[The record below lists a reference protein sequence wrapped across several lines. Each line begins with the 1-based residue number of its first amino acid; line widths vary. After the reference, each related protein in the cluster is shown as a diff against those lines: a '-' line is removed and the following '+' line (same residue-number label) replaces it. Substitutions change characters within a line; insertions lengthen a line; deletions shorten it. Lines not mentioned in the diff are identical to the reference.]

1 MKVESSIID
10 IYELSPM
17 QAGMLFHTL
26 YAPNS
31 GVYFE
36 QRSCLIRGDLNL
48 AAFRQAWQGVVK
60 RHSVLRTAFHYSE
73 LEKPLQVVYD
83 SVDLPWQKLDW
94 CGLKVTEKEAK
105 LTEFLESDCNCGF
118 DLQQPPLMRCAVIRL
133 EANKY
138 QFIWSH
144 HHLLMDGWC
153 NGILLTE
160 VFTLYKAFCQEQDLI
175 LPPPTPYSNYILWL
189 QQQNPEQA
197 ENYWRKH
204 LQDFT
209 APTVLGN
216 RENNQSSILSQKL
229 KVNSQQTETLQNF
242 VRQHRLTLN
251 TLVQGAWALLLSRYS
266 DENDVIFGTTVSGR
280 PPELPQVAK
289 IVGLFINTLPVRVDV
304 DGERQIIPWLQQLQ
318 GEQVE
323 REQYSYSSL
332 VDIQGWSSVPRGTPL
347 FESLLVFENYPV
359 SIESIIKTFDQTLQ
373 IEDTQGFE
381 KTNYPLTLTVIP
393 GQELLFKV
401 SYDVSCFD
409 AAMISRLLGHLEI
422 LLMSMVN
429 DPEQRVAQISIL
441 TTQERQLILKKWNQT
456 TQAYPNQC
464 IHQLF
469 EAQVERTP
477 DEIAL
482 VFGEEC
488 WTYRELNHKANQ
500 LAHYLQQLGVKP
512 ETIVGICLE
521 RSPEMIISL
530 LGVLKAG
537 GVYLPL
543 DPTYPDERLRW
554 ILADAQVEVM
564 LTQRRKDA
572 KEEGRVVCWDADGE
586 AIALQSIEN
595 PISDVTAASL
605 AYVIYTSGSTGK
617 PKGVMIEQRSLT
629 NTITALQQQLGISCT
644 DHWLAITTIAF
655 DIAAL
660 ELFLPLIVGARVIL
674 TPQTAL
680 VDPLQIAAII
690 EQQQITVMQATPAT
704 WRLLIAHG
712 WTGKA
717 DLKILCGGETLDQ
730 SLAQQLLLSG
740 QEVWNLYGP
749 TETTIWSAAQKL
761 THNQPVTIGH
771 PIANTQ
777 FYILDQHLQPVPI
790 GVPGELYIAGAGVAR
805 GYLNRP
811 ELTTEKFLL
820 KTPLC
825 ASAPLRENTL
835 YKTGDRTRYLPDG
848 TIEYLGRIDNQ
859 VKIRGFRIELGEIES
874 LLSQHPEVQTSV
886 VVVTEDTSEDKRLV
900 AYIVSENP
908 EITDLRQYLAKHLPD
923 YMIPSQFITLDAL
936 PLTPNGKVD
945 RRTLPK
951 PQFKTSSE
959 TIAPRTPTEELLLSI
974 WQSILNLTSVGIT
987 DNFFTLGGHSLLVIR
1002 LVSQIQQVFGVDIS
1016 LRQIFENPTIVELAT
1031 LINSSRFVEFNYP
1044 TLTLPLERGGNMIS
1058 SLPLERGGNM
1068 ISSLPPL
1075 QGGTKGGKSL
1085 LSFAQQRLWMLAQI
1099 EPENP
1104 SYNVATALRLTGDVN
1119 VDVLTESF
1127 KEIIQRHEVLRTNFL
1142 NVDGQGVAV
1151 IKPEIDINIPIV
1163 DLSFLPLSQQQKLAK
1178 EESQQTFNLA
1188 ESLLLR
1194 AKLLYLNNHEYIL
1207 LLTMHHIITDGWS
1220 INVFAQEMATIYQAF
1235 SQGKLSPLQPLKI
1248 QYADFAAWQRSQ
1260 NDKFNYQLEYWRQ
1273 QLESAPEL
1281 LELLTDY
1288 PRPAIQTFRGQR
1300 HSFII
1305 SGELTEKIKQLG
1317 QETHTTLFMV
1327 MFSALSILLHRY
1339 SQQEKIVI
1347 GSPVANR
1354 HYPGTDELIGFFVNT
1369 FALLIS
1375 LEDNPT
1381 VAELLPRVREM
1392 VLSAYSHQD
1401 VPFEQVVEGLNVAR
1415 SLSHSP
1421 LFQVMLVVE
1430 NAPTQSI
1437 EIPGLCWSPLEI
1449 DGGTAKFDL
1458 TLMIAETDAGL
1469 QGKWEY
1475 NCDLF
1480 TETTIH
1486 RFTEHFQNI
1495 LLGMTSQP
1503 SPKISDLS
1511 LMSAGEL
1518 QQIISFGTSPINLI
1532 TDCIQE
1538 LFEQQ
1543 VAKFGDE
1550 IAVICNHQKI
1560 TYSELNA
1567 KANQLAYHLK
1577 YLGVQPEI
1585 AVGICVY
1592 RSLYFII
1599 AILAILK
1606 AGGFYVPLDPT
1617 YPQERLEFLIE
1628 DAQIQVLLTQQQ
1640 HIPQLPDL
1648 SIFCFDTDTA
1658 NLGHYPT
1665 TNPVNQ
1671 STPENLAYVMYT
1683 SGSTGVPKGVCIPH
1697 RGVVRLV
1704 KDCNYIDLSADESL
1718 LQAAPIAFDAST
1730 FEIWGALLNGSRL
1743 VILSSQ
1749 QPTLAEIAQA
1759 ITDYQITTLWLTAGL
1774 FHLMV
1779 DEHIES
1785 LKSVKQLIA
1794 GGDVL
1799 SAVHI
1804 NKLLQTHPECRVI
1817 NGYGPTENTTFTCCH
1832 SVTDICQGNTVPI
1845 GRPINNTQVYILD
1858 KHLNPLPVGVP
1869 GELYIAGDGLARGY
1883 LNQPDLTA
1891 EKFIQHPFPTPHSP
1905 LPTPLYKTGDRTRYL
1920 PHGTIEYLGR
1930 LDNQVKIRGFRIEL
1944 GEIEAVLNQHPA
1956 VKECVVI
1963 TREKQL
1969 IAYFIPLDST
1979 PDNLRDF
1986 LQERLPDY
1994 LIPHFFVSLE
2004 SLPLTTNG
2012 KVDRQKL
2019 PAIEITIF
2027 PDGSIART
2035 DIEAKLAE
2043 VLSSV
2048 LNLSQVGIYDNFFAL
2063 GGDSIVVIQ
2072 LISRANQ
2079 VGLKL
2084 SHKQI
2089 FQHQTIAELAA
2100 VVISNESILPPQ
2112 GMITGAVLMTPIQ
2125 YWFFEQE
2132 LVNQHHFNQAVFLE
2146 CSEKLQQQVLVD
2158 TIKYLLLHHDM
2169 LRCQFVSG
2177 DLFTQRRRGAERD
2190 IGGEIVEL
2198 EDFPLV
2204 FCDLSGF
2211 NESEQNRVIQDVAG
2225 EIQASL
2231 NIGDAPLLRVVHF
2244 DLGEVS
2250 KLLIVAHHLVVDG
2263 VSWRILL
2270 ADFQTVYQ
2278 QVLVGKR
2285 IVLPAKTI
2293 SFLSWSEKLHDYAQ
2307 TEYLKEELTYWLSR
2321 NYTEVKLLP
2330 IDYSDGSNQVAD
2342 VETVTIKLSV
2352 EDTQGLLTEVPPV
2365 YNTQVND
2372 VLLTAVTS
2380 TISNWINN
2388 PLVLVDLEGYGR
2400 NFPGEDI
2407 DISRT
2412 VGWFT
2417 AIYPCLLQKSSDDWG
2432 EMLKGIKEQLRTV
2445 PNQGFNYGILRYL
2458 HNGEISE
2465 KLQNLPQAEISF
2477 NYLGQLDL
2485 GLDNGKFQWLPL
2497 PEITTQDKQ
2506 QTRRYAI
2513 EIIGFIRE
2521 GKLQFDWVYSRQQYQ
2536 QKTIAQLANNFQQ
2549 GLKEIINHCRLPNI
2563 GGYTPSDFELGNL
2576 NQDTLDLVMG
2586 MISFEA
2592 EGVE

>member
-1 MKVESSIID
+1 
-10 IYELSPM
+10 M

-36 QRSCLIRGDLNL
+36 QRSCLIRGNLNL
-48 AAFRQAWQGVVK
+48 AAFRQAWQRVVE

-83 SVDLPWQKLDW
+83 YVDLPWQELDW
-94 CGLKVTEKEAK
+94 CDFEATEQEAK
-105 LTEFLESDCNCGF
+105 LTEFLERDCNCGF
-118 DLQQPPLMRCAVIRL
+118 DVQQPPLMRCAVIRL

-160 VFTLYKAFCQEQDLI
+160 VFTLYKALCQGQYLI
-175 LPPPTPYSNYILWL
+175 LPPPTPYGSYILWL

-197 ENYWRKH
+197 ESYWHKH

-209 APTVLGN
+209 APTVLGIGDWGLGTGDWEEVEE
-216 RENNQSSILSQKL
+216 RKSLLTTSHSALL
-229 KVNSQQTETLQNF
+229 SQQTETLQNF

-266 DENDVIFGTTVSGR
+266 GENDVVFGTTVSGR
-280 PPELPQVAK
+280 PPELPQVES

-304 DGERQIIPWLQQLQ
+304 DGQAELIPWLQQLQ

-359 SIESIIKTFDQTLQ
+359 SIESVIKSFDQTLQ

-381 KTNYPLTLTVIP
+381 KTNYPLALTVIP
-393 GQELLFKV
+393 GEQLLFKV
-401 SYDVSCFD
+401 SYDICYFD
-409 AAMISRLLGHLEI
+409 AETISRLLGNLET
-422 LLMSMVN
+422 LLISMVKN
-429 DPEQRVAQISIL
+429 PEQRLAQISIL
-441 TTQERQLILKKWNQT
+441 TDQERKLILEEWNQT
-456 TQAYPNQC
+456 TQIYPNLC

-488 WTYRELNHKANQ
+488 LSYRELNNKANQ

-512 ETIVGICLE
+512 ETTVGICLE
-521 RSPEMIISL
+521 RSPEMLISM

-543 DPTYPDERLRW
+543 DPAYPDERVRW
-554 ILADAQVEVM
+554 ILDDAKVGVM
-564 LTQRRKDA
+564 LTQRRRGA
-572 KEEGRVVCWDADGE
+572 EEEGRVVCLQGDRE
-586 AIALQSIEN
+586 AIAIQSIEN
-595 PISDVTAASL
+595 PISDVTAESL

-617 PKGVMIEQRSLT
+617 PKGVMVEQRSLT
-629 NTITALQQQLGISCT
+629 NLITALQQQLGVSST
-644 DHWLAITTIAF
+644 DLWLAITTIAF

-680 VDPLQIAAII
+680 VDPSQIAAII

-704 WRLLIAHG
+704 WRLLIANG

-717 DLKILCGGETLDQ
+717 DLKILCGGEALDQ
-730 SLAQQLLLSG
+730 SLAQQLLSSG

-761 THNQPVTIGH
+761 SHDQPVTIGH

-777 FYILDQHLQPVPI
+777 FYILDQHLQPVPM
-790 GVPGELYIAGAGVAR
+790 GLPGELYIGGAGVAR

-811 ELTTEKFLL
+811 ELTAERFINWGLGITSL
-820 KTPLC
+820 
-825 ASAPLRENTL
+825 NTL
-835 YKTGDRTRYLPDG
+835 YKTGDRARYLPDG
-848 TIEYLGRIDNQ
+848 TIEYLGRLDFQ

-874 LLSQHPEVQTSV
+874 VLSRHSEVQAAI
-886 VVVTEDTSEDKRLV
+886 VVVTEDTTGDKRLV
-900 AYIVSENP
+900 AYIISENP
-908 EITDLRQYLAKHLPD
+908 EITDLRQFLAKHLPD

-945 RRTLPK
+945 RRALPK
-951 PQFKTSSE
+951 PQFQTSLE
-959 TIAPRTPTEELLLSI
+959 VIAPRTPTEELLLNI
-974 WQSILNLTSVGIT
+974 WQNILNLTLVGIT
-987 DNFFTLGGHSLLVIR
+987 DNFFNLGGHSLLVIR

-1016 LRQIFENPTIVELAT
+1016 LRQIFENPTIAELAT
-1031 LINSSRFVEFNYP
+1031 LIDSSRLNTSPSYSITVRES
-1044 TLTLPLERGGNMIS
+1044 TDKI
-1058 SLPLERGGNM
+1058 
-1068 ISSLPPL
+1068 
-1075 QGGTKGGKSL
+1075 L

-1104 SYNVATALRLTGDVN
+1104 SYNVAAALRLSGDVN
-1119 VDVLTESF
+1119 VDVLTQSLQ
-1127 KEIIQRHEVLRTNFL
+1127 EIIQRHEVLRTSFI
-1142 NVDGQGVAV
+1142 NVDGQGIAV
-1151 IKPEIDINIPIV
+1151 IATEINIDIPVI
-1163 DLSFLPLSQQQKLAK
+1163 DLSFLPPSQQQQLVQQMAR
-1178 EESQQTFNLA
+1178 EESQQPFNL
-1188 ESLLLR
+1188 EISPLLR
-1194 AKLLYLNNHEYIL
+1194 AKLLYLNPHEYIL

-1220 INVFAQEMATIYQAF
+1220 INIFAQEMASIYQAF
-1235 SQGKLSPLQPLKI
+1235 SQEKSSPLQPLKI

-1273 QLESAPEL
+1273 QLELAPEL
-1281 LELLTDY
+1281 LELPTDY

-1300 HSFII
+1300 HSFIL
-1305 SGELTEKIKQLG
+1305 SSELTEKIKQLS

-1354 HYPGTDELIGFFVNT
+1354 HYPGTEELIGFFVNT

-1401 VPFEQVVEGLNVAR
+1401 VPFEQVVEELKLVR

-1430 NAPTQSI
+1430 NAPTQPI
-1437 EIPGLCWSPLEI
+1437 EFLGLSWSPLEI
-1449 DGGTAKFDL
+1449 DSGTAKFDL

-1495 LLGMTSQP
+1495 LLGMSSELSQ
-1503 SPKISDLS
+1503 KISDLP
-1511 LMSAGEL
+1511 LMSGGEL
-1518 QQIISFGTSPINLI
+1518 QQIINFGTSPTNPI
-1532 TDCIQE
+1532 THCIQE

-1550 IAVICNHQKI
+1550 IAVICQHQKL
-1560 TYSELNA
+1560 TYSELNT
-1567 KANQLAYHLK
+1567 KANQLSYHLK
-1577 YLGVQPEI
+1577 SLGIKPEI
-1585 AVGICVY
+1585 AVGICVH
-1592 RSLYFII
+1592 RSLDFII
-1599 AILAILK
+1599 GVLAILK
-1606 AGGFYVPLDPT
+1606 AGGFYVPLDPA

-1640 HIPQLPDL
+1640 HIPQLPNL
-1648 SIFCFDTDTA
+1648 SIFCFDTDTVEQ
-1658 NLGHYPT
+1658 YPT
-1665 TNPVNQ
+1665 TNPVNHT
-1671 STPENLAYVMYT
+1671 TPENLAYVMYT

-1704 KDCNYIDLSADESL
+1704 KDCNYINLSADETL

-1749 QPTLAEIAQA
+1749 QPTLAEIGQA
-1759 ITDYQITTLWLTAGL
+1759 IIQHQITTLWLTAGL

-1779 DEHIES
+1779 DEHLES
-1785 LKSVKQLIA
+1785 LKSVQQLIA

-1799 SAVHI
+1799 SAIHI
-1804 NKLLQTHPECRVI
+1804 NKFLQTHPECRVI
-1817 NGYGPTENTTFTCCH
+1817 NGYGPTENTTFTCCY
-1832 SVTDICQGNTVPI
+1832 SVTDICEGNTVPI

-1858 KHLNPLPVGVP
+1858 KHLNSLPVGVP

-1883 LNQPDLTA
+1883 LNQADLTN
-1891 EKFIQHPFPTPHSP
+1891 ERFISQQSTVS
-1905 LPTPLYKTGDRTRYL
+1905 TLYKTGDRARYR
-1920 PHGTIEYLGR
+1920 PDGNIEYLGR

-1956 VKECVVI
+1956 VRECVVI
-1963 TREKQL
+1963 AREKQL
-1969 IAYFIPLDST
+1969 IAYFIPLDNT
-1979 PDNLRDF
+1979 PDNLREF
-1986 LQERLPDY
+1986 LQQRLPDY
-1994 LIPHFFVSLE
+1994 LIPHFFVALE
-2004 SLPLTTNG
+2004 SLPLTANG
-2012 KVDRQKL
+2012 KVDRQNL
-2019 PAIEITIF
+2019 PAPEITSF
-2027 PDGSIART
+2027 PDGTVPRT
-2035 DIEAKLAE
+2035 DIEAKLVE
-2043 VLSSV
+2043 VWLSV

-2063 GGDSIVVIQ
+2063 GGDSILAIQ
-2072 LISRANQ
+2072 LISKANQ
-2079 VGLKL
+2079 VGLQL
-2084 SHKQI
+2084 TPKQL
-2089 FQHQTIAELAA
+2089 FQYQTIAELAA
-2100 VVISNESILPPQ
+2100 VVSVNKSSLPPQ
-2112 GMITGAVLMTPIQ
+2112 GVVTGALRLTPIQ

-2132 LVNQHHFNQAVFLE
+2132 LVNQDHFNQAVFLE
-2146 CSEKLQQQVLVD
+2146 SAEKLESEILAEVVRS
-2158 TIKYLLLHHDM
+2158 LLLHHDM
-2169 LRCQFVSG
+2169 LRCQFGFKSF
-2177 DLFTQRRRGAERD
+2177 LTQRRKDAKEE
-2190 IGGEIVEL
+2190 IGGEVVEVG
-2198 EDFPLV
+2198 DVPLV

-2211 NESEQNRVIQDVAG
+2211 SGSEQDRVIQEFAG
-2225 EIQASL
+2225 ELQAAL
-2231 NIGDAPLLRVVHF
+2231 NIGHAPLLRVVHF
-2244 DLGEVS
+2244 DLGKVS
-2250 KLLIVAHHLVVDG
+2250 RLLIVIHHLVVDG

-2270 ADFQTVYQ
+2270 ADFQAAYQ
-2278 QVLVGKR
+2278 QALAKQT
-2285 IVLPAKTI
+2285 IILPAKTT
-2293 SFLSWSEKLHDYAQ
+2293 SFLTWAEKLYDYAGS
-2307 TEYLKEELTYWLSR
+2307 ESLKQELTYWLSSK
-2321 NYTEVKLLP
+2321 YAEVKRLP
-2330 IDYSDGSNQVAD
+2330 IDYPDGDNQVLD
-2342 VETVTIKLSV
+2342 VETVTIKLSA
-2352 EDTQGLLTEVPPV
+2352 EDTQALLTEVPAV
-2365 YNTQVND
+2365 YNTQIND
-2372 VLLTAVTS
+2372 VLLTALTA
-2380 TISNWINN
+2380 TISKWINN
-2388 PLVLVDLEGYGR
+2388 DLVFVDLEGYGR

-2417 AIYPCLLQKSSDDWG
+2417 AIYPCLLSKESDDWG
-2432 EMLKGIKEQLRTV
+2432 EMLKGIKEQLRAV
-2445 PNQGFNYGILRYL
+2445 PNQGFGYGILRYL
-2458 HNGEISE
+2458 DDSE
-2465 KLQNLPQAEISF
+2465 TRQKLQNLPQAEISF

-2485 GLDNGKFQWLPL
+2485 GLEHGKLKWLPL
-2497 PEITTQDKQ
+2497 PGITTQDKQ

-2521 GKLQFDWVYSRQQYQ
+2521 GKLQFDWIYSQQQYQ
-2536 QKTIAQLANNFQQ
+2536 QKTISQLANNFQQ
-2549 GLKEIINHCRLPNI
+2549 GLQAIINHCRLPNV
-2563 GGYTPSDFELGNL
+2563 GGYTPSDFELASL
-2576 NQDTLDLVMG
+2576 NQETLDLVMG
-2586 MISFEA
+2586 MISFA
-2592 EGVE
+2592 PEGLQ

>member
-1 MKVESSIID
+1 
-10 IYELSPM
+10 M

-36 QRSCLIRGDLNL
+36 QRSCVIRGNLNK
-48 AAFRQAWQGVVK
+48 AAFRQAWQRVVE

-83 SVDLPWQKLDW
+83 NVELPWQELDW
-94 CGLKVTEKEAK
+94 CGLEAAKQKAK
-105 LTEFLESDCNCGF
+105 LTEFLECDCNSGF
-118 DLQQPPLMRCAVIRL
+118 DIQQPPLMRCAVIRL

-153 NGILLTE
+153 NGILLIE
-160 VFTLYKAFCQEQDLI
+160 VFTLYKAFCQSEDVT
-175 LPPPTPYSNYILWL
+175 LPSPIPYGNYILWL

-197 ENYWRKH
+197 ESYWRKQ
-204 LQDFT
+204 LQDFST
-209 APTVLGN
+209 PTVLGN
-216 RENNQSSILSQKL
+216 RINNQSSIFSQQS

-242 VRQHRLTLN
+242 VRQHHLTLN

-266 DENDVIFGTTVSGR
+266 GENDVVFGTTVSGR
-280 PPELPQVAK
+280 PPQLPQVEK

-304 DGERQIIPWLQQLQ
+304 DGEMQIIPWLQQLQ
-318 GEQVE
+318 AQQVE

-332 VDIQGWSSVPRGTPL
+332 VDIQGWSSVPRGISL

-359 SIESIIKTFDQTLQ
+359 SIESVIKNFDQTLQ

-381 KTNYPLTLTVIP
+381 KTNYPLILTVIP
-393 GQELLFKV
+393 GQKLLFKV

-409 AAMISRLLGHLEI
+409 AATISRLLGHLET
-422 LLMSMVN
+422 LLMSMVHE
-429 DPEQRVAQISIL
+429 PEQRLSQLSML
-441 TTQERQLILKKWNQT
+441 TPQERQLILKDWNQT

-477 DEIAL
+477 DAVAL

-488 WTYRELNHKANQ
+488 LTYRELNNKANQ

-512 ETIVGICLE
+512 ETTVGICLE
-521 RSPEMIISL
+521 RSPEMLIGI

-543 DPTYPDERLRW
+543 DPTYPDERVKW
-554 ILADAQVEVM
+554 ILGDAQVGVLLVHAE
-564 LTQRRKDA
+564 TQRRR
-572 KEEGRVVCWDADGE
+572 EEFGRVVCWEGDRQ

-595 PISDVTAASL
+595 PISDVTAENL

-629 NTITALQQQLGISCT
+629 NLITALQQQLKICST
-644 DHWLAITTIAF
+644 DRWLAITTIAF

-660 ELFLPLIVGARVIL
+660 EFFLPLIVGARVIL

-680 VDPLQIAAII
+680 VDPSQIADII

-712 WTGKA
+712 WEGKA
-717 DLKILCGGETLDQ
+717 DLKILCGGEALDK
-730 SLAQQLLLSG
+730 SLAQQLLSSG

-761 THNQPVTIGH
+761 IPDEPVTIGH

-790 GVPGELYIAGAGVAR
+790 GVPGELYIGGAGVAR

-811 ELTTEKFLL
+811 ELTAEKFLL

-825 ASAPLRENTL
+825 AFAPLREKTL
-835 YKTGDRTRYLPDG
+835 YKTGDRARYLPDG
-848 TIEYLGRIDNQ
+848 TIEYLGRLDNQ
-859 VKIRGFRIELGEIES
+859 VKIRGFRIELGEIEAV
-874 LLSQHPEVQTSV
+874 LSRHSEVQAAI
-886 VVVTEDTSEDKRLV
+886 VVVTEDTINDKRLV

-908 EITDLRQYLAKHLPD
+908 EITDLRQFLAKHLPD

-945 RRTLPK
+945 RQALPK
-951 PQFKTSSE
+951 PQFKTSSQ
-959 TIAPRTPTEELLLSI
+959 TIAPRTPTEELLLNI
-974 WQSILNLTSVGIT
+974 WQNILNLNSVGIT
-987 DNFFTLGGHSLLVIR
+987 DNFFALGGHSLLVIR

-1016 LRQIFENPTIVELAT
+1016 LRQIFENPTIAELAT
-1031 LINSSRFVEFNYP
+1031 LIDSSRLN
-1044 TLTLPLERGGNMIS
+1044 
-1058 SLPLERGGNM
+1058 
-1068 ISSLPPL
+1068 
-1075 QGGTKGGKSL
+1075 KSPSYSIPVRESTDKIL

-1104 SYNVATALRLTGDVN
+1104 SYNIAAALRLTGDVN
-1119 VDVLTESF
+1119 VDVLTQSLQ
-1127 KEIIQRHEVLRTNFL
+1127 EIIHRHEILRTSFV
-1142 NVDGQGVAV
+1142 NVDGQGIA
-1151 IKPEIDINIPIV
+1151 IIATEINFHIPVV
-1163 DLSFLPLSQQQKLAK
+1163 DLSFLPPSPQQKLIQELAQ
-1178 EESQQTFNLA
+1178 EESQQPFNL
-1188 ESLLLR
+1188 EISPLLR
-1194 AKLLYLNNHEYIL
+1194 AKLLYLNTQEYIL

-1220 INVFAQEMATIYQAF
+1220 INVFAQEMASIYQAF
-1235 SQGKLSPLQPLKI
+1235 SQGQPSPLQPLKI
-1248 QYADFAAWQRSQ
+1248 QYADFAVWQRSQ
-1260 NDKFNYQLEYWRQ
+1260 NDKFNYQLEYWKQ

-1281 LELLTDY
+1281 LELPTDY

-1300 HSFII
+1300 HSFTI
-1305 SGELTEKIKQLG
+1305 SEELTEKIKQLG

-1354 HYPGTDELIGFFVNT
+1354 HYSGTEGLIGFFVNT

-1401 VPFEQVVEGLNVAR
+1401 IPFEQVVEELKLVR

-1421 LFQVMLVVE
+1421 LFQVILAVE

-1437 EIPGLCWSPLEI
+1437 EIPGLRWSTLEI

-1495 LLGMTSQP
+1495 LLGMTSEP
-1503 SPKISDLS
+1503 SQKISDLP
-1511 LMSAGEL
+1511 LMSGGEL
-1518 QQIISFGTSPINLI
+1518 QQIINFGTSPTNPI
-1532 TDCIQE
+1532 THCIQE

-1550 IAVICNHQKI
+1550 IAVICHHQKI
-1560 TYSELNA
+1560 TYSELNT

-1577 YLGVQPEI
+1577 SLGVQPEI
-1585 AVGICVY
+1585 AVGICSH
-1592 RSLYFII
+1592 RSLDFII
-1599 AILAILK
+1599 GILAILK

-1617 YPQERLEFLIE
+1617 YPQERLAFLIE
-1628 DAQIQVLLTQQQ
+1628 DAQIQVILTQQQ
-1640 HIPQLPDL
+1640 YIPQLPDL
-1648 SIFCFDTDTA
+1648 PIFCFDTDTA
-1658 NLGHYPT
+1658 NLTQHPT
-1665 TNPVNQ
+1665 TNPVNHT
-1671 STPENLAYVMYT
+1671 TPENLAYVMYT

-1704 KDCNYIDLSADESL
+1704 KDCNYINLSADETL

-1749 QPTLAEIAQA
+1749 QPTLSEIGQA
-1759 ITDYQITTLWLTAGL
+1759 ITQHQITTLWLTAGL

-1779 DEHIES
+1779 DEHLES

-1804 NKLLQTHPECRVI
+1804 NKLVQTYPECRVI
-1817 NGYGPTENTTFTCCH
+1817 NGYGPTENTTFTCCY
-1832 SVTDICQGNTVPI
+1832 SVTDICESNTVPI

-1858 KHLNPLPVGVP
+1858 NHLNPVPVGVP
-1869 GELYIAGDGLARGY
+1869 GELYVAGDGLARGY
-1883 LNQPDLTA
+1883 LNQPTLTA
-1891 EKFIQHPFPTPHSP
+1891 ERFINWGLGTGDWGLGITILS
-1905 LPTPLYKTGDRTRYL
+1905 TLYKTGDRARYL
-1920 PHGTIEYLGR
+1920 ADGRIEYLGR

-1944 GEIEAVLNQHPA
+1944 GEIEAVLNQHPG
-1956 VKECVVI
+1956 VRECVVI
-1963 TREKQL
+1963 AREKQL
-1969 IAYFIPLDST
+1969 IAYFIPLDTT
-1979 PDNLRDF
+1979 PDNLREF
-1986 LQERLPDY
+1986 LQQRLPDY
-1994 LIPHFFVSLE
+1994 LIPHFFVALE
-2004 SLPLTTNG
+2004 TLPLTVNG
-2012 KVDRQKL
+2012 KVDRHKL
-2019 PAIEITIF
+2019 PAPEITTF
-2027 PDGSIART
+2027 PDGTVPRS
-2035 DIEAKLAE
+2035 DIEAKLVE
-2043 VLSSV
+2043 IWSSV
-2048 LNLSQVGIYDNFFAL
+2048 LNLSQVSIYDNFFAL
-2063 GGDSIVVIQ
+2063 GGDSILAIQVIAK
-2072 LISRANQ
+2072 ANQ
-2079 VGLKL
+2079 VGLQL
-2084 SHKQI
+2084 TPKQL
-2089 FQHQTIAELAA
+2089 FQYQTIAEVAG
-2100 VVISNESILPPQ
+2100 VVTVDKSSLLPQ
-2112 GMITGAVLMTPIQ
+2112 GMVTGPVRLTPIQ
-2125 YWFFEQE
+2125 CWFFEQD
-2132 LVNQHHFNQAVFLE
+2132 LVNQHHFNQVVFLE
-2146 CSEKLQQQVLVD
+2146 SGEKLQQEVLGVV
-2158 TIKYLLLHHDM
+2158 INKLLLHHDM
-2169 LRCQFVSG
+2169 LRCKFG
-2177 DLFTQRRRGAERD
+2177 GKNLLTQRRKDAKEE
-2190 IGGEIVEL
+2190 IGGEVVEL
-2198 EDFPLV
+2198 GGDVPLV
-2204 FCDLSGF
+2204 FCDLSGLSG
-2211 NESEQNRVIQDVAG
+2211 SEQEIKIKEFAG

-2231 NIGDAPLLRVVHF
+2231 NISDAPLLRVVNF

-2250 KLLIVAHHLVVDG
+2250 RLLIVIHHLVVDG

-2270 ADFQTVYQ
+2270 ADFQTAYQ
-2278 QVLVGKR
+2278 QALAKQT
-2285 IVLPAKTI
+2285 ISLPAKTT
-2293 SFLSWSEKLHDYAQ
+2293 SFLTWAEKLYDYSLL
-2307 TEYLKEELTYWLSR
+2307 EGLKQELTYWLSSKYAGVR
-2321 NYTEVKLLP
+2321 PLP
-2330 IDYSDGSNQVAD
+2330 IDYPDGGNQVVD

-2352 EDTQGLLTEVPPV
+2352 EDTQALLTEVSPV
-2365 YNTQVND
+2365 YNTQIND
-2372 VLLTAVTS
+2372 VLLTALTA
-2380 TISNWINN
+2380 TISTWIDN
-2388 PLVLVDLEGYGR
+2388 PLVLLDLEGYGR

-2417 AIYPCLLQKSSDDWG
+2417 AIYPCLLSKESDDWG

-2445 PNQGFNYGILRYL
+2445 PNQGFGYGILRYL
-2458 HNGEISE
+2458 DDGEASQR
-2465 KLQNLPQAEISF
+2465 LQDLPQAEISF

-2485 GLDNGKFQWLPL
+2485 GLEHGKLKWLPL
-2497 PEITTQDKQ
+2497 PGITTQDKQ

-2513 EIIGFIRE
+2513 EIIGFVRD
-2521 GKLQFDWVYSRQQYQ
+2521 GKFQFDWIYSQQQYQ
-2536 QKTIAQLANNFQQ
+2536 QETISQLANNFQQ
-2549 GLKEIINHCRLPNI
+2549 GLQAIINHCHLPNV
-2563 GGYTPSDFELGNL
+2563 GGYTPSDFELVNL
-2576 NQDTLDLVMG
+2576 NQETLDLVMG
-2586 MISFEA
+2586 MISFA
-2592 EGVE
+2592 SEGLQ

>member
-1 MKVESSIID
+1 
-10 IYELSPM
+10 M

-36 QRSCLIRGDLNL
+36 QRSCLIRGNLNL
-48 AAFRQAWQGVVK
+48 AAFRQAWQRVVE

-83 SVDLPWQKLDW
+83 SVDLPWQELDW
-94 CGLKVTEKEAK
+94 CGLEDTEQEVK

-160 VFTLYKAFCQEQDLI
+160 VFTLYKAFCQEQDLT

-197 ENYWRKH
+197 ESYWRKH
-204 LQDFT
+204 LQNFT
-209 APTVLGN
+209 APTVLGM
-216 RENNQSSILSQKL
+216 RSEN
-229 KVNSQQTETLQNF
+229 VETLYATSLQGIGYEAMQNF

-266 DENDVIFGTTVSGR
+266 GENDVLFGTTVSGR
-280 PPELPQVAK
+280 PPELPQVEK

-304 DGERQIIPWLQQLQ
+304 DGEMQIIPWLQQLQ
-318 GEQVE
+318 AQQVE

-332 VDIQGWSSVPRGTPL
+332 VDIQGWSSVPRGISL

-359 SIESIIKTFDQTLQ
+359 SIESVIKSFDQTLQ
-373 IEDTQGFE
+373 IEDTQGVE

-401 SYDVSCFD
+401 SYDVSYFD
-409 AAMISRLLGHLEI
+409 AATILRFLEHLET
-422 LLMSMVN
+422 LLVSMVN
-429 DPEQRVAQISIL
+429 NPEQRLSQISIL
-441 TTQERQLILKKWNQT
+441 TPQEKQLILEEWNQT
-456 TQAYPNQC
+456 TQVYPNQC

-482 VFGEEC
+482 VFGEESF
-488 WTYRELNHKANQ
+488 TYRELNHKANQ
-500 LAHYLQQLGVKP
+500 LAHYLQGLGVKR
-512 ETIVGICLE
+512 ETPVGICLE
-521 RSPEMIISL
+521 RSPEMIISM

-537 GVYLPL
+537 GFYVPL
-543 DPTYPDERLRW
+543 DPAYPQARLRY
-554 ILADAQVEVM
+554 ILDDAKVGVM
-564 LTQRRKDA
+564 LTQRRRGA
-572 KEEGRVVCWDADGE
+572 EEEGR
-586 AIALQSIEN
+586 IALQSIEN
-595 PISDVTAASL
+595 PISDVTAESL

-617 PKGVMIEQRSLT
+617 PKGVMVEQRSLT
-629 NTITALQQQLGISCT
+629 NLIKALQQQLGICST

-660 ELFLPLIVGARVIL
+660 ELFLPLIVGARIIL

-680 VDPLQIAAII
+680 VDPSQIAAII

-712 WTGKA
+712 WMGKA
-717 DLKILCGGETLDQ
+717 DLKILCGGEALDK
-730 SLAQQLLLSG
+730 SLAQQLLSSG

-761 THNQPVTIGH
+761 SHNQPVTIGH

-811 ELTTEKFLL
+811 ELTAEKFIL

-848 TIEYLGRIDNQ
+848 TIEYFGRIDNQ

-874 LLSQHPEVQTSV
+874 LLSQHPEVQASV
-886 VVVTEDTSEDKRLV
+886 VVVTEDTTGDKRLV
-900 AYIVSENP
+900 AYIVSQIS
-908 EITDLRQYLAKHLPD
+908 EIADLRQFLAKHLPD
-923 YMIPSQFITLDAL
+923 YMIPSQFISLDAL

-945 RRTLPK
+945 RRALPK
-951 PQFKTSSE
+951 PQFNTSLE
-959 TIAPRTPTEELLLSI
+959 VIVPRTPTEELLLNI
-974 WQSILNLTSVGIT
+974 WQNILNLNSVGIT

-1016 LRQIFENPTIVELAT
+1016 LRQIFEKPTIVELAT

-1044 TLTLPLERGGNMIS
+1044 TLTLPLEKGGNRIS
-1058 SLPLERGGNM
+1058 SLPLENGGNP

-1075 QGGTKGGKSL
+1075 QGGIKGGKYP
-1085 LSFAQQRLWMLAQI
+1085 LSFAQQRLWMLVQI

-1104 SYNVATALRLTGDVN
+1104 SYNVAAALRLSGDVN
-1119 VDVLTESF
+1119 VDVLTQTF
-1127 KEIIQRHEVLRTNFL
+1127 KEIIQRHEVLRTSFL

-1151 IKPEIDINIPIV
+1151 IAPEIDINIPIV
-1163 DLSFLPLSQQQKLAK
+1163 DLSFLPLSQQQQLAK
-1178 EESQQTFNLA
+1178 EESQQPFNLE
-1188 ESLLLR
+1188 ESPLLR
-1194 AKLLYLNNHEYIL
+1194 AKLLYLNPHEYIL

-1220 INVFAQEMATIYQAF
+1220 INIFAGEMATIYQAF
-1235 SQGKLSPLQPLKI
+1235 SQGKPSPLQPLKI
-1248 QYADFAAWQRSQ
+1248 QYADFAVWQRSQ

-1281 LELLTDY
+1281 LELPTDY

-1300 HSFII
+1300 YIFTI

-1327 MFSALSILLHRY
+1327 MFSAFSILLHRY

-1354 HYPGTDELIGFFVNT
+1354 HYPGTEGLIGFFVNT

-1381 VAELLPRVREM
+1381 VTELLPRVREM

-1401 VPFEQVVEGLNVAR
+1401 VPFEQVVEELKLVR

-1430 NAPTQSI
+1430 NAPTQPI
-1437 EIPGLCWSPLEI
+1437 EIPGLRWSPLEI

-1495 LLGMTSQP
+1495 LLGMTSEANQ
-1503 SPKISDLS
+1503 KISDLS
-1511 LMSAGEL
+1511 LMSGGEL
-1518 QQIISFGTSPINLI
+1518 QQIINFGTSPINPI
-1532 TDCIQE
+1532 SNCIQE

-1543 VAKFGDE
+1543 VSKFGDD
-1550 IAVICNHQKI
+1550 IAVICHHQKI

-1567 KANQLAYHLK
+1567 KANQLAHHLTS
-1577 YLGVQPEI
+1577 LGIKPEV

-1592 RSLYFII
+1592 RSLDFII
-1599 AILAILK
+1599 GVLAILK

-1628 DAQIQVLLTQQQ
+1628 DAQIQVILTQQQ
-1640 HIPQLPDL
+1640 HIPHQLPDL
-1648 SIFCFDTDTA
+1648 PIFCFDTT
-1658 NLGHYPT
+1658 NLAPYPT
-1665 TNPVNQ
+1665 TNPVPET
-1671 STPENLAYVMYT
+1671 TPENLAYIMYT

-1704 KDCNYIDLSADESL
+1704 KDCNYIDLSADETL

-1749 QPTLAEIAQA
+1749 QPTLAEIGQA
-1759 ITDYQITTLWLTAGL
+1759 ITAYQITTLWLTAGL
-1774 FHLMV
+1774 FHLMI
-1779 DEHIES
+1779 DEHLES

-1804 NKLLQTHPECRVI
+1804 NKLLQTYPECRVI
-1817 NGYGPTENTTFTCCH
+1817 NGYGPTENTTFTCCYT
-1832 SVTDICQGNTVPI
+1832 VTPPVLSDTLPLLRGGMGRGNTVPI

-1920 PHGTIEYLGR
+1920 PNGNIEYLGR

-1963 TREKQL
+1963 AREKQL

-1979 PDNLRDF
+1979 PDNLREF
-1986 LQERLPDY
+1986 LQQRLPDY
-1994 LIPHFFVSLE
+1994 LIPNFFVCLE
-2004 SLPLTTNG
+2004 SLPLTANG
-2012 KVDRQKL
+2012 KVDRQSL
-2019 PAIEITIF
+2019 PAPEITSF
-2027 PDGSIART
+2027 PEGTIART
-2035 DIEAKLAE
+2035 EREAKLVE
-2043 VLSSV
+2043 IWSSI

-2063 GGDSIVVIQ
+2063 GGDSILAIQ

-2079 VGLKL
+2079 VGLQL
-2084 SHKQI
+2084 TPKQI
-2089 FQHQTIAELAA
+2089 FQHQTIAELAP
-2100 VVISNESILPPQ
+2100 VVTPNESILPPQ

-2132 LVNQHHFNQAVFLE
+2132 LVNQHHFNQVVFLE
-2146 CSEKLQQQVLVD
+2146 SSEKLQQEVLVEV
-2158 TIKYLLLHHDM
+2158 INKLLLHHDT
-2169 LRCQFVSG
+2169 LRCQFGGV
-2177 DLFTQRRRGAERD
+2177 DCFAQRRKDAKEE
-2190 IGGEIVEL
+2190 IGGEIADLGNV
-2198 EDFPLV
+2198 PLV
-2204 FCDLSGF
+2204 CCDLSGLS
-2211 NESEQNRVIQDVAG
+2211 ESQQDRVIG
-2225 EIQASL
+2225 ELIVEVQASL
-2231 NIGDAPLLRVVHF
+2231 DISFAPLLRVVHF

-2250 KLLIVAHHLVVDG
+2250 RLLIIIHHLVVDG

-2278 QVLVGKR
+2278 QVLAGER

-2293 SFLSWSEKLHDYAQ
+2293 SFLNWAEKLHDYACSPGLQ
-2307 TEYLKEELTYWLSR
+2307 RELKYWLSSK
-2321 NYTEVKLLP
+2321 YQEVQPLLK
-2330 IDYSDGSNQVAD
+2330 DYSHGSNKVAD
-2342 VETVTIKLSV
+2342 SDIVTVTLAA
-2352 EDTQGLLTEVPPV
+2352 EDTQALLTEVPAV
-2365 YNTQVND
+2365 YNTQIND
-2372 VLLTAVTS
+2372 VLLTALTA
-2380 TISNWINN
+2380 TISKWINN
-2388 PLVLVDLEGYGR
+2388 DLVLVDLETYGR

-2417 AIYPCLLQKSSDDWG
+2417 AIYPCLLQKSSDNWG
-2432 EMLKGIKEQLRTV
+2432 EMLKGIKEQLRAV

-2465 KLQNLPQAEISF
+2465 KLQSLPQAEISF
-2477 NYLGQLDL
+2477 NYLGQLDV
-2485 GLDNGKFQWLPL
+2485 GFANETFKWLPL
-2497 PEITTQDKQ
+2497 PHISNQDKQ
-2506 QTRRYAI
+2506 QIRRYSI
-2513 EIIGFIRE
+2513 EIIGFVRA
-2521 GKLQFDWVYSRQQYQ
+2521 GKLSFEWIYSQRQYNKETIYQ
-2536 QKTIAQLANNFQQ
+2536 LVDKFQD
-2549 GLKEIINHCRLPNI
+2549 GLKEIINHCRLPNM
-2563 GGYTPSDFELGNL
+2563 GGYTPSDFELANL

-2586 MISFEA
+2586 MISFER
-2592 EGVE
+2592 EGV

>member
-26 YAPNS
+26 YAPKS

-36 QRSCLIRGDLNL
+36 QRSCVIRGNLNL
-48 AAFRQAWQGVVK
+48 AAFRQAWQRVVE

-83 SVDLPWQKLDW
+83 NVELPWQELDW
-94 CGLKVTEKEAK
+94 CGLEVAAQQAK

-118 DLQQPPLMRCAVIRL
+118 NLQQPPLMRCAVIRL

-160 VFTLYKAFCQEQDLI
+160 VFTLYKAFCQGQDVTLAS
-175 LPPPTPYSNYILWL
+175 PVPYGNYILWL

-197 ENYWRKH
+197 ESYWRKQ

-216 RENNQSSILSQKL
+216 RDWEEVDERKSS
-229 KVNSQQTETLQNF
+229 VNSQQTQTLQNF

-266 DENDVIFGTTVSGR
+266 GENDVLFGTTVSGR
-280 PPELPQVAK
+280 PPELPQVEK

-304 DGERQIIPWLQQLQ
+304 DGEMQIIPWLQQLQ
-318 GEQVE
+318 AQQVE

-332 VDIQGWSSVPRGTPL
+332 VDIQGWSSVPRGTSL

-359 SIESIIKTFDQTLQ
+359 SIESVIKNFDQTLQ
-373 IEDTQGFE
+373 IEDTQGVE

-409 AAMISRLLGHLEI
+409 AAMILRLLGHLET

-429 DPEQRVAQISIL
+429 EPEQRLSQLSML
-441 TTQERQLILKKWNQT
+441 TPQEQQLILNDWNQT
-456 TQAYPNQC
+456 TQPYPNQC

-477 DEIAL
+477 DAVAL

-488 WTYRELNHKANQ
+488 LTYRELNNKANK

-512 ETIVGICLE
+512 EILVGVCVE
-521 RSPEMIISL
+521 RSLEMTVCL
-530 LGVLKAG
+530 LGIIKAG
-537 GVYLPL
+537 GAYVPI
-543 DPTYPDERLRW
+543 DPDYPSERIAYMLE
-554 ILADAQVEVM
+554 DSQVKVFLSQEQL
-564 LTQRRKDA
+564 LTQIPQNQTHKICIDT
-572 KEEGRVVCWDADGE
+572 EWDQ
-586 AIALQSIEN
+586 ISRQPNTN
-595 PISDVTAASL
+595 PDSGVKLNNL

-617 PKGVMIEQRSLT
+617 PKGAMNTHQGICNRLLWMQETYQINSTDSILQKTPFSFDVSVWEFFWTLLTGGRLVIAKPGGHRDSAYLINLIIQEQ
-629 NTITALQQQLGISCT
+629 
-644 DHWLAITTIAF
+644 ITTVHFVPSMLRIFLESSNVEKCTSLKRVICSGEALP
-655 DIAAL
+655 L
-660 ELFLPLIVGARVIL
+660 ELQNRFFELFDCELY
-674 TPQTAL
+674 
-680 VDPLQIAAII
+680 
-690 EQQQITVMQATPAT
+690 
-704 WRLLIAHG
+704 
-712 WTGKA
+712 
-717 DLKILCGGETLDQ
+717 
-730 SLAQQLLLSG
+730 
-740 QEVWNLYGP
+740 NLYGP
-749 TETTIWSAAQKL
+749 TEAAIDVTFWWCQKHSNL
-761 THNQPVTIGH
+761 NSVPIGR

-777 FYILDQHLQPVPI
+777 IYILDQHLQPVPI
-790 GVPGELYIAGAGVAR
+790 GVPGELYIGGAGVAR

-811 ELTTEKFLL
+811 ELTAERFLL
-820 KTPLC
+820 KTPSLC
-825 ASAPLRENTL
+825 VFAPLREKKIIPL
-835 YKTGDRTRYLPDG
+835 YKTGDRARYLNDG
-848 TIEYLGRIDNQ
+848 TIEYLGRLDNQ
-859 VKIRGFRIELGEIES
+859 VKIRGFRIELGEIEAV
-874 LLSQHPEVQTSV
+874 LSQHPQVSASV
-886 VVVTEDTSEDKRLV
+886 VVVTEDTTGDKRLV

-908 EITDLRQYLAKHLPD
+908 ELADLRQFLAKHLPD

-936 PLTPNGKVD
+936 PLTPNGKLD
-945 RRTLPK
+945 RVALPK
-951 PQFKTSSE
+951 PQFKTSSH
-959 TIAPRTPTEELLLSI
+959 TIAPRTPTEELLLNI
-974 WQSILNLTSVGIT
+974 WQSILNLNSVGIT
-987 DNFFTLGGHSLLVIR
+987 DNFFALGGHSLLIIR

-1016 LRQIFENPTIVELAT
+1016 LRQIFENPTIAELAT
-1031 LINSSRFVEFNYP
+1031 LINSSKLSLY
-1044 TLTLPLERGGNMIS
+1044 S
-1058 SLPLERGGNM
+1058 SIPVRESTDE
-1068 ISSLPPL
+1068 I
-1075 QGGTKGGKSL
+1075 L

-1104 SYNVATALRLTGDVN
+1104 SYNVAAALRLTGDVN
-1119 VDVLTESF
+1119 VDVLTQSLQ
-1127 KEIIQRHEVLRTNFL
+1127 EIIQRHEVLRTSFV
-1142 NVDGQGVAV
+1142 NVDGQGIAV
-1151 IKPEIDINIPIV
+1151 IATEINFHIPVV
-1163 DLSFLPLSQQQKLAK
+1163 DLSFIPPSQQQKLVQELAQQ
-1178 EESQQTFNLA
+1178 ESQQPFNL
-1188 ESLLLR
+1188 EISPLLR
-1194 AKLLYLNNHEYIL
+1194 AKLLYLNTHEYIL

-1220 INVFAQEMATIYQAF
+1220 INIFAQEMASIYQAF
-1235 SQGKLSPLQPLKI
+1235 SQGKSSPLQPLKI
-1248 QYADFAAWQRSQ
+1248 QYADFAVWQRSQ
-1260 NDKFNYQLEYWRQ
+1260 NDKFKYQLEYWRQ

-1281 LELLTDY
+1281 LELPTDY

-1300 HSFII
+1300 HSFTI
-1305 SGELTEKIKQLG
+1305 SEELTEKIKQLG

-1354 HYPGTDELIGFFVNT
+1354 HYPGTEGLIGFFVNT

-1401 VPFEQVVEGLNVAR
+1401 VPFEQVVEELKLVR

-1421 LFQVMLVVE
+1421 LFQVMLAVE
-1430 NAPTQSI
+1430 NAPTQPI
-1437 EIPGLCWSPLEI
+1437 EIPGLCWSPIEI

-1486 RFTEHFQNI
+1486 RFTEHFHNI
-1495 LLGMTSQP
+1495 LLGMTSEPNQ
-1503 SPKISDLS
+1503 KISDLP
-1511 LMSAGEL
+1511 LMSGGEL
-1518 QQIISFGTSPINLI
+1518 QQIINFGTSPTNPI
-1532 TDCIQE
+1532 THCIQE

-1543 VAKFGDE
+1543 VAKFCDE
-1550 IAVICNHQKI
+1550 IAVICQHQTI
-1560 TYSELNA
+1560 TYSELNI

-1577 YLGVQPEI
+1577 SLGVQPEI
-1585 AVGICVY
+1585 AVGICSH
-1592 RSLYFII
+1592 RSLDFII
-1599 AILAILK
+1599 GILAILK

-1648 SIFCFDTDTA
+1648 PIFCFDTDTA
-1658 NLGHYPT
+1658 NLTQHPT
-1665 TNPVNQ
+1665 TNPVNHT
-1671 STPENLAYVMYT
+1671 TPENLAYVMYT

-1704 KDCNYIDLSADESL
+1704 KDCNYVNLSANETL

-1730 FEIWGALLNGSRL
+1730 FEVWGALLNGSRL

-1749 QPTLAEIAQA
+1749 QPTLAEIGQA

-1779 DEHIES
+1779 DEHLES

-1799 SAVHI
+1799 STVHI
-1804 NKLLQTHPECRVI
+1804 NKLLQTHSECRVI

-1832 SVTDICQGNTVPI
+1832 SVTDICEGNTVPI
-1845 GRPINNTQVYILD
+1845 GHPINNTQVYILD
-1858 KHLNPLPVGVP
+1858 NHLNPVPIGVP

-1883 LNQPDLTA
+1883 LNQPTLTA
-1891 EKFIQHPFPTPHSP
+1891 EKFTQQEITNYVSVAGRSP
-1905 LPTPLYKTGDRTRYL
+1905 LRITNYKTGDRARYL
-1920 PHGTIEYLGR
+1920 ADGTIEYLGR

-1963 TREKQL
+1963 AREKQL
-1969 IAYFIPLDST
+1969 IAYFIPSDST
-1979 PDNLRDF
+1979 PDNLREF
-1986 LQERLPDY
+1986 LQQRLPDY
-1994 LIPHFFVSLE
+1994 LIPHFFVALE
-2004 SLPLTTNG
+2004 TLPLTVNG

-2019 PAIEITIF
+2019 PAPEITSF
-2027 PDGSIART
+2027 PDGTVPRS
-2035 DIEAKLAE
+2035 DIEAKLVE
-2043 VLSSV
+2043 IWSSV
-2048 LNLSQVGIYDNFFAL
+2048 LNLSQVSIYDNFFAL
-2063 GGDSIVVIQ
+2063 GGDSILAIQVIAK
-2072 LISRANQ
+2072 ANQ
-2079 VGLKL
+2079 LGLQL
-2084 SHKQI
+2084 TPKQL
-2089 FQHQTIAELAA
+2089 FQYQTIAEVAGFVTVDKSSL
-2100 VVISNESILPPQ
+2100 LPQ
-2112 GMITGAVLMTPIQ
+2112 GMVTGAVRLTPIQ
-2125 YWFFEQE
+2125 FWFFEQE
-2132 LVNQHHFNQAVFLE
+2132 LVNQHHFNQVVFLE
-2146 CSEKLQQQVLVD
+2146 SGERLESEILAEVVRG
-2158 TIKYLLLHHDM
+2158 LLLHHDM
-2169 LRCQFVSG
+2169 LRCQFG
-2177 DLFTQRRRGAERD
+2177 FKNCFTQRRKDAKEE
-2190 IGGEIVEL
+2190 IGGEVVEL
-2198 EDFPLV
+2198 GGDVPLV
-2204 FCDLSGF
+2204 FCDLSVLSGG
-2211 NESEQNRVIQDVAG
+2211 EQDRVIQEVSG
-2225 EIQASL
+2225 EVQNDF
-2231 NIGDAPLLRVVHF
+2231 NITHAPLLRVVHF

-2250 KLLIVAHHLVVDG
+2250 RLLIVIHHLVVDG
-2263 VSWRILL
+2263 VSWRVLL
-2270 ADFQTVYQ
+2270 EDFQTAYQ
-2278 QVLVGKR
+2278 QALAKQT
-2285 IVLPAKTI
+2285 INLPVKTT
-2293 SFLSWSEKLHDYAQ
+2293 SFLSWAEKLYDYARSECLQ
-2307 TEYLKEELTYWLSR
+2307 DELEYWLS
-2321 NYTEVKLLP
+2321 NKYQQVKPLP
-2330 IDYSDGSNQVAD
+2330 IDYPDGGNQVVD

-2352 EDTQGLLTEVPPV
+2352 EDTQALLTEVYPV
-2365 YNTQVND
+2365 YNTQIND
-2372 VLLTAVTS
+2372 VLLTALTA
-2380 TISNWINN
+2380 TISTWINN
-2388 PLVLVDLEGYGR
+2388 PLVLLDLEGYGR

-2417 AIYPCLLQKSSDDWG
+2417 AIYPCLLSKESDDWG

-2445 PNQGFNYGILRYL
+2445 PNQGFGYGILRYIDD
-2458 HNGEISE
+2458 GEASQR
-2465 KLQNLPQAEISF
+2465 LRDLPQAEISF

-2485 GLDNGKFQWLPL
+2485 GLEHGKLKWLPL
-2497 PEITTQDKQ
+2497 PGITTQDKQ

-2513 EIIGFIRE
+2513 EIIGFVRE
-2521 GKLQFDWVYSRQQYQ
+2521 GKLQFDWIYSQQQYQ
-2536 QKTIAQLANNFQQ
+2536 QETISQLANNFQQ
-2549 GLKEIINHCRLPNI
+2549 GLQAIINHCRLPDA
-2563 GGYTPSDFELGNL
+2563 GGYTPSDFDLANL
-2576 NQDTLDLVMG
+2576 NQETLDLVMG
-2586 MISFEA
+2586 MISFA
-2592 EGVE
+2592 PEGLQ

>member
-1 MKVESSIID
+1 
-10 IYELSPM
+10 M

-36 QRSCLIRGDLNL
+36 QRSCLIRGNLNK
-48 AAFRQAWQGVVK
+48 AAFRQAWQRVVE

-83 SVDLPWQKLDW
+83 NVELPWQELDW
-94 CGLKVTEKEAK
+94 CGLEVAVQQAK
-105 LTEFLESDCNCGF
+105 LTEFLECDCNSGF
-118 DLQQPPLMRCAVIRL
+118 NLQQPPLMRCAVIRL

-160 VFTLYKAFCQEQDLI
+160 VFTLYKAFCQGDDVT
-175 LPPPTPYSNYILWL
+175 LPSPFPYGNYILWL

-197 ENYWRKH
+197 ESYWRKQ

-209 APTVLGN
+209 APTVLRN
-216 RENNQSSILSQKL
+216 RDWGHFDKLSASLGTGDWEEVDERKSS
-229 KVNSQQTETLQNF
+229 VNSQQTEQLQNF

-251 TLVQGAWALLLSRYS
+251 TLVQGTWALLLSRYS
-266 DENDVIFGTTVSGR
+266 GENDVVFGTTVSGR
-280 PPELPQVAK
+280 PPELPQVER

-304 DGERQIIPWLQQLQ
+304 DGEMQIIPWLQQLQ
-318 GEQVE
+318 AQQVE

-332 VDIQGWSSVPRGTPL
+332 VDIQGWSSVPRGTSL

-359 SIESIIKTFDQTLQ
+359 SIESVIKSFDQTLQ
-373 IEDTQGFE
+373 IEDTQGVE

-393 GQELLFKV
+393 GRELLFKV
-401 SYDVSCFD
+401 SYDVSYFD
-409 AAMISRLLGHLEI
+409 AATISRLLGHLKT

-429 DPEQRVAQISIL
+429 EPEQRLSQLSML
-441 TTQERQLILKKWNQT
+441 TDQERQLILKDWNQT

-477 DEIAL
+477 DAVAL

-488 WTYRELNHKANQ
+488 LTYRELNNKANQ

-512 ETIVGICLE
+512 ETTVGICLE
-521 RSPEMIISL
+521 RSPEMLIGI

-543 DPTYPDERLRW
+543 DPTYPDERVRW
-554 ILADAQVEVM
+554 ILGDAQVGM
-564 LTQRRKDA
+564 ILRKLTQRRRGA
-572 KEEGRVVCWDADGE
+572 EEERRVVCWEGDGE
-586 AIALQSIEN
+586 VIALQSIEN
-595 PISDVTAASL
+595 PISDVTAESL

-629 NTITALQQQLGISCT
+629 NLITALQQQLKICYT
-644 DHWLAITTIAF
+644 DNWLAITTIAF

-680 VDPLQIAAII
+680 VDPSQIAAII
-690 EQQQITVMQATPAT
+690 EQQQVTVMQATPAT

-717 DLKILCGGETLDQ
+717 DLKILCGGEALDK
-730 SLAQQLLLSG
+730 SLAQQLLSSG

-761 THNQPVTIGH
+761 IPDEPVTIGH

-777 FYILDQHLQPVPI
+777 FYILDQHLQSVPI
-790 GVPGELYIAGAGVAR
+790 GVPGELYIGGAGVAR

-811 ELTTEKFLL
+811 ELTKERFISYSDLGSIDHL
-820 KTPLC
+820 TPMPN
-825 ASAPLRENTL
+825 APCPMPHAL
-835 YKTGDRTRYLPDG
+835 YKTGDRARYLSDG
-848 TIEYLGRIDNQ
+848 TIEYLGRLDNQ

-874 LLSQHPEVQTSV
+874 LLSQHSEVQAAI
-886 VVVTEDTSEDKRLV
+886 VVVTEDTTGDKRLV

-908 EITDLRQYLAKHLPD
+908 EITDLRQFLAKHLPD
-923 YMIPSQFITLDAL
+923 YMIPSQFIILDAL

-945 RRTLPK
+945 RRGLPK
-951 PQFKTSSE
+951 PQFKTSSH
-959 TIAPRTPTEELLLSI
+959 TIAPRTPTEELLLNI
-974 WQSILNLTSVGIT
+974 WQNILNLNSVGIT
-987 DNFFTLGGHSLLVIR
+987 DNFFALGGHSLLVIR

-1016 LRQIFENPTIVELAT
+1016 LRQIFENPTIAELAT
-1031 LINSSRFVEFNYP
+1031 LIDSSRLNTYLSNSIPVRES
-1044 TLTLPLERGGNMIS
+1044 TDKI
-1058 SLPLERGGNM
+1058 
-1068 ISSLPPL
+1068 
-1075 QGGTKGGKSL
+1075 L
-1085 LSFAQQRLWMLAQI
+1085 LSFAQQRLWMLSQI

-1104 SYNVATALRLTGDVN
+1104 SYNVAAALRLTGDVN
-1119 VDVLTESF
+1119 VHILTQSLQ
-1127 KEIIQRHEVLRTNFL
+1127 EIIQRHEVLRTRFV
-1142 NVDGQGVAV
+1142 NVNGQGIAV
-1151 IKPEIDINIPIV
+1151 IATEINFHIPVV
-1163 DLSFLPLSQQQKLAK
+1163 DLSFLPPSQQQKLVQELAQ
-1178 EESQQTFNLA
+1178 EESQQPFNL
-1188 ESLLLR
+1188 EISSLLR
-1194 AKLLYLNNHEYIL
+1194 AKLLYLNTHEYIL

-1220 INVFAQEMATIYQAF
+1220 INVFAQEMASIYQAF
-1235 SQGKLSPLQPLKI
+1235 SQGQSSPLQPLKI
-1248 QYADFAAWQRSQ
+1248 QYADFAVWQRSQ
-1260 NDKFNYQLEYWRQ
+1260 SDKFKYQVEYWRQ

-1281 LELLTDY
+1281 LDLPTDY

-1300 HSFII
+1300 HSFTI
-1305 SGELTEKIKQLG
+1305 SEELTEKIKQLG

-1354 HYPGTDELIGFFVNT
+1354 HYPGTEGLIGFFVNT

-1401 VPFEQVVEGLNVAR
+1401 VPFEQVVEELKLGR

-1430 NAPTQSI
+1430 NAPTQPI
-1437 EIPGLCWSPLEI
+1437 EIPGLRWSPLEI

-1495 LLGMTSQP
+1495 LLGMTSEP
-1503 SPKISDLS
+1503 SQKISDLP
-1511 LMSAGEL
+1511 LMSRGEL
-1518 QQIISFGTSPINLI
+1518 QQIINFGTSPTNPII
-1532 TDCIQE
+1532 HCIQE

-1550 IAVICNHQKI
+1550 IAVICHHQKL
-1560 TYSELNA
+1560 TYSELNI

-1577 YLGVQPEI
+1577 SLGVQPEV
-1585 AVGICVY
+1585 AVGICVH
-1592 RSLYFII
+1592 RSLDFII
-1599 AILAILK
+1599 GILAILK

-1640 HIPQLPDL
+1640 YIPQLPDL
-1648 SIFCFDTDTA
+1648 PIFCFDTDTA
-1658 NLGHYPT
+1658 NLTQHPT
-1665 TNPVNQ
+1665 SNPVNHT
-1671 STPENLAYVMYT
+1671 TPENLAYVMYT

-1704 KDCNYIDLSADESL
+1704 QDCNYVNLSADETL

-1730 FEIWGALLNGSRL
+1730 FEIWGALLNGSHL

-1749 QPTLAEIAQA
+1749 QPTLAEIGQA
-1759 ITDYQITTLWLTAGL
+1759 ITQHQITTLWLTAGL

-1779 DEHIES
+1779 DEHLES

-1804 NKLLQTHPECRVI
+1804 NKLLQTYPECRVI

-1832 SVTDICQGNTVPI
+1832 SVTDICESNTVPI

-1858 KHLNPLPVGVP
+1858 KHLNPVPVGVP

-1883 LNQPDLTA
+1883 LNQPINS
-1891 EKFIQHPFPTPHSP
+1891 KFKIQNSKLRSCLLSTQNSA
-1905 LPTPLYKTGDRTRYL
+1905 LSTLYKTGDRARYL
-1920 PHGTIEYLGR
+1920 ADGTIEYLGR

-1944 GEIEAVLNQHPA
+1944 GEIEAVLSQHPG
-1956 VKECVVI
+1956 VRECVVI
-1963 TREKQL
+1963 AREKQL
-1969 IAYFIPLDST
+1969 IAYFISSNST
-1979 PDNLRDF
+1979 PDNLREF
-1986 LQERLPDY
+1986 LQQRLPDY
-1994 LIPHFFVSLE
+1994 LIPHFFVALE
-2004 SLPLTTNG
+2004 TLPLTVNG

-2019 PAIEITIF
+2019 PAPEITIF
-2027 PDGSIART
+2027 PDGTVPRS
-2035 DIEAKLAE
+2035 DIEAKLVE
-2043 VLSSV
+2043 IWSSV
-2048 LNLSQVGIYDNFFAL
+2048 LNLSQVSIYDNFFAL
-2063 GGDSIVVIQ
+2063 GGDSILAIQVIAK
-2072 LISRANQ
+2072 ANQ
-2079 VGLKL
+2079 VGLQL
-2084 SHKQI
+2084 TPKQL
-2089 FQHQTIAELAA
+2089 FQYQTIAEVAG
-2100 VVISNESILPPQ
+2100 VITVDKFSLPPQ
-2112 GMITGAVLMTPIQ
+2112 GMVTGAVRLTPIQ
-2125 YWFFEQE
+2125 YWFFEQD
-2132 LVNQHHFNQAVFLE
+2132 LVNQHHFNQVVFLE
-2146 CSEKLQQQVLVD
+2146 SGEKLESEILAEVVRG
-2158 TIKYLLLHHDM
+2158 LLLHHDM
-2169 LRCQFVSG
+2169 LRCQFG
-2177 DLFTQRRRGAERD
+2177 GKNFITQRRRGAERE
-2190 IGGEIVEL
+2190 IGEVVEFGG
-2198 EDFPLV
+2198 DVPLV
-2204 FCDLSGF
+2204 FCDLSGLSG
-2211 NESEQNRVIQDVAG
+2211 SEQDRVIQEVAG
-2225 EIQASL
+2225 EVQNDL

-2250 KLLIVAHHLVVDG
+2250 RLLIVIHHLVVDG
-2263 VSWRILL
+2263 VSWRVLL
-2270 ADFQTVYQ
+2270 ADFETAYQ
-2278 QVLVGKR
+2278 QALVKR
-2285 IVLPAKTI
+2285 TINLPAKTT
-2293 SFLSWSEKLHDYAQ
+2293 SFLSWAEKLYDYAQ
-2307 TEYLKEELTYWLSR
+2307 SESLKQELIYWLSSK
-2321 NYTEVKLLP
+2321 YAEVKRLP
-2330 IDYSDGSNQVAD
+2330 IDYPDGGNQVVD
-2342 VETVTIKLSV
+2342 IETVTIKLSV
-2352 EDTQGLLTEVPPV
+2352 EDTQALLTEVPTV
-2365 YNTQVND
+2365 YNTQIND
-2372 VLLTAVTS
+2372 VLLTALTA
-2380 TISNWINN
+2380 TISTWIDN
-2388 PLVLVDLEGYGR
+2388 PLVLLDLEGYGR
-2400 NFPGEDI
+2400 NFPGEGI

-2417 AIYPCLLQKSSDDWG
+2417 AIYPCLLSKESDDWG

-2445 PNQGFNYGILRYL
+2445 PNQGFGYGILRYL
-2458 HNGEISE
+2458 DDSE
-2465 KLQNLPQAEISF
+2465 ASQKLRDLPQAEISF

-2485 GLDNGKFQWLPL
+2485 GLEHGKLKWLPL
-2497 PEITTQDKQ
+2497 SGITTQDKQ
-2506 QTRRYAI
+2506 QTRLYAI
-2513 EIIGFIRE
+2513 EIIGFVRE
-2521 GKLQFDWVYSRQQYQ
+2521 GKLQFDWIYSQQQYQ
-2536 QKTIAQLANNFQQ
+2536 QKTISQLAKNFQQ
-2549 GLKEIINHCRLPNI
+2549 GLEAIIHHCRLPDV
-2563 GGYTPSDFELGNL
+2563 GGYTPSDFDLANL
-2576 NQDTLDLVMG
+2576 NQETLDLVMG
-2586 MISFEA
+2586 MISFA
-2592 EGVE
+2592 PEGSQ

>member
-1 MKVESSIID
+1 VKVESSIID

-36 QRSCLIRGDLNL
+36 QRSCLIRGNLNK
-48 AAFRQAWQGVVK
+48 AAFRQAWQRVVE

-83 SVDLPWQKLDW
+83 NVELPWQELDW
-94 CGLKVTEKEAK
+94 CGLEAAKQQAK
-105 LTEFLESDCNCGF
+105 LTEFLESDCNSGF
-118 DLQQPPLMRCAVIRL
+118 NLQQPPLMRCAVIRL

-160 VFTLYKAFCQEQDLI
+160 VFTLYKAFCQSEDVT
-175 LPPPTPYSNYILWL
+175 LPSPIPYGNYILWL

-197 ENYWRKH
+197 ESYWRKQ

-209 APTVLGN
+209 APTVLGI
-216 RENNQSSILSQKL
+216 RS
-229 KVNSQQTETLQNF
+229 VNVERLYATSLQGIGYEAMQNF

-266 DENDVIFGTTVSGR
+266 GENDVLFGTTVSGR
-280 PPELPQVAK
+280 PPELPQVER

-304 DGERQIIPWLQQLQ
+304 DGEMQIIPWLQKLQ
-318 GEQVE
+318 AQQVE

-332 VDIQGWSSVPRGTPL
+332 VDIQGWSSVPRGISL

-359 SIESIIKTFDQTLQ
+359 SIESVIKSFDQTLQ

-401 SYDVSCFD
+401 SYDVSYFD
-409 AAMISRLLGHLEI
+409 AAMISRLLGHLET

-429 DPEQRVAQISIL
+429 EPEQRLSQIPIL
-441 TTQERQLILKKWNQT
+441 TPQEKQLILKDWNKT

-477 DEIAL
+477 DAVAL

-488 WTYRELNHKANQ
+488 LTYRELNSKANQ

-512 ETIVGICLE
+512 ETTVGICLE
-521 RSPEMIISL
+521 RSPEMLIGI

-543 DPTYPDERLRW
+543 DPTYPDERVKW
-554 ILADAQVEVM
+554 ILGDAQVGM
-564 LTQRRKDA
+564 MFAQRRKDA
-572 KEEGRVVCWDADGE
+572 KEERRVVCWEGDRE

-595 PISDVTAASL
+595 PISDVTAENL

-617 PKGVMIEQRSLT
+617 PKGVMIEHRSLT
-629 NTITALQQQLGISCT
+629 NLITALQQQLGICSR
-644 DHWLAITTIAF
+644 DSWLAITTIAF

-680 VDPLQIAAII
+680 VDPSQIADII
-690 EQQQITVMQATPAT
+690 EQQQVTVMQATPAT

-712 WTGKA
+712 WEGKA
-717 DLKILCGGETLDQ
+717 DLKILCGGEALDK
-730 SLAQQLLLSG
+730 SLAQQLLSSG

-761 THNQPVTIGH
+761 SHDQPVTIGH

-790 GVPGELYIAGAGVAR
+790 GVPGELYISGAGVAR

-811 ELTTEKFLL
+811 ELTAERFINQQSTV
-820 KTPLC
+820 
-825 ASAPLRENTL
+825 NTL
-835 YKTGDRTRYLPDG
+835 YKTGDRARYLDDG
-848 TIEYLGRIDNQ
+848 TIEYLGRLDNQ
-859 VKIRGFRIELGEIES
+859 VKIRGFRIELGEIEAV
-874 LLSQHPEVQTSV
+874 LSQHSEVQAAI
-886 VVVTEDTSEDKRLV
+886 VVVTEDTTGDKRLV

-908 EITDLRQYLAKHLPD
+908 EIRDLRQFLAKHLPD

-945 RRTLPK
+945 RVALPK
-951 PQFKTSSE
+951 AEFKTSSQ
-959 TIAPRTPTEELLLSI
+959 TIAPRTPTEELLLNI
-974 WQSILNLTSVGIT
+974 WQSILNLNSVGIA
-987 DNFFTLGGHSLLVIR
+987 DNFFALGGHSLLVIR

-1016 LRQIFENPTIVELAT
+1016 LRQIFENPTIAELAT
-1031 LINSSRFVEFNYP
+1031 LINSSKLSLY
-1044 TLTLPLERGGNMIS
+1044 S
-1058 SLPLERGGNM
+1058 SIPVRESTDK
-1068 ISSLPPL
+1068 I
-1075 QGGTKGGKSL
+1075 L

-1104 SYNVATALRLTGDVN
+1104 SYNVAAALQLTGDVN
-1119 VDVLTESF
+1119 VDVLTQSLQ
-1127 KEIIQRHEVLRTNFL
+1127 EIIQRHEVLRTNFV
-1142 NVDGQGVAV
+1142 NVDGQGMAV
-1151 IKPEIDINIPIV
+1151 IATEINFHIPVV
-1163 DLSFLPLSQQQKLAK
+1163 DLSFLSPSQQQKLVQELAQ
-1178 EESQQTFNLA
+1178 EESQQPFNL
-1188 ESLLLR
+1188 EISPLLR
-1194 AKLLYLNNHEYIL
+1194 AKLLYLNTHEYIL

-1220 INVFAQEMATIYQAF
+1220 INVFAQEMASIYQAF
-1235 SQGKLSPLQPLKI
+1235 SQGQPSPLQPLKI
-1248 QYADFAAWQRSQ
+1248 QYADFAVWQRSQ
-1260 NDKFNYQLEYWRQ
+1260 SDKFNYQLEYWRQ

-1281 LELLTDY
+1281 LELPTDY

-1300 HSFII
+1300 HSFTI
-1305 SGELTEKIKQLG
+1305 SEELTEKIKQLG

-1354 HYPGTDELIGFFVNT
+1354 HYPGTEGLIGFFVNT

-1401 VPFEQVVEGLNVAR
+1401 VPFEQVVEELKLVR

-1421 LFQVMLVVE
+1421 LFQVMLAVE
-1430 NAPTQSI
+1430 NAPTQPI
-1437 EIPGLCWSPLEI
+1437 EIPGLRWSPLEI

-1495 LLGMTSQP
+1495 LLGMTSEP
-1503 SPKISDLS
+1503 SQKISDLP
-1511 LMSAGEL
+1511 LMSGGEL
-1518 QQIISFGTSPINLI
+1518 QQIINFGTSPTNPI
-1532 TDCIQE
+1532 THCIQE

-1550 IAVICNHQKI
+1550 IAVICHHQTI
-1560 TYSELNA
+1560 TYSELNI

-1577 YLGVQPEI
+1577 SLGVQPEI
-1585 AVGICVY
+1585 AVGICTH
-1592 RSLYFII
+1592 RSLDFII
-1599 AILAILK
+1599 GILAILK

-1648 SIFCFDTDTA
+1648 PIFCFDTDTP
-1658 NLGHYPT
+1658 NLTQHPT
-1665 TNPVNQ
+1665 TNPVNHT
-1671 STPENLAYVMYT
+1671 TPENLAYVMYT

-1704 KDCNYIDLSADESL
+1704 KDCNYVNLSADESI

-1749 QPTLAEIAQA
+1749 QPTLAEIGQA
-1759 ITDYQITTLWLTAGL
+1759 ITQHQITTLWLTAGL

-1779 DEHIES
+1779 DEHLES

-1799 SAVHI
+1799 SAAHI

-1832 SVTDICQGNTVPI
+1832 TVTDICESNTVPI

-1858 KHLNPLPVGVP
+1858 NHLNPVPVGVP

-1883 LNQPDLTA
+1883 LNQPTLTA
-1891 EKFIQHPFPTPHSP
+1891 EKFINWGLLKSRGAGEQGSRGDLIPHAQCP
-1905 LPTPLYKTGDRTRYL
+1905 IPHALYKTGDRARYL
-1920 PHGTIEYLGR
+1920 ADGTIQYLGR

-1963 TREKQL
+1963 AREKQL
-1969 IAYFIPLDST
+1969 IAYFIPSDTT
-1979 PDNLRDF
+1979 PDNLREF
-1986 LQERLPDY
+1986 LQQRLPDY
-1994 LIPHFFVSLE
+1994 LIPHFFVALE
-2004 SLPLTTNG
+2004 TLPLTVNG

-2019 PAIEITIF
+2019 PAPEITSF
-2027 PDGSIART
+2027 PDGTVPRNH
-2035 DIEAKLAE
+2035 IEAKLVE
-2043 VLSSV
+2043 IWSSV
-2048 LNLSQVGIYDNFFAL
+2048 LNLSQVSIYDNFFAL
-2063 GGDSIVVIQ
+2063 GGDSILAIQVIAK
-2072 LISRANQ
+2072 ANQ
-2079 VGLKL
+2079 LGLQL
-2084 SHKQI
+2084 TPKQL
-2089 FQHQTIAELAA
+2089 FQYQTIAEVEA
-2100 VVISNESILPPQ
+2100 VVTVDKSSLLPQ
-2112 GMITGAVLMTPIQ
+2112 GMVTGAVRLTPIQ
-2125 YWFFEQE
+2125 YWFFEQD
-2132 LVNQHHFNQAVFLE
+2132 LVNQHHFNQVVFLE
-2146 CSEKLQQQVLVD
+2146 SGEKLQQEVLVAV
-2158 TIKYLLLHHDM
+2158 INKLLLHHDM
-2169 LRCQFVSG
+2169 LRCQFGFKNCFAQRRKDAKEEIGGEVVEVSG
-2177 DLFTQRRRGAERD
+2177 D
-2190 IGGEIVEL
+2190 V
-2198 EDFPLV
+2198 PLV
-2204 FCDLSGF
+2204 FCDLSGLSG
-2211 NESEQNRVIQDVAG
+2211 SEQEIKIKEFAG

-2250 KLLIVAHHLVVDG
+2250 RLLIVIHHLVVDG
-2263 VSWRILL
+2263 VSWRVLL
-2270 ADFQTVYQ
+2270 EDFQTAYQ
-2278 QVLVGKR
+2278 QALAKQT
-2285 IVLPAKTI
+2285 INLPAKTT
-2293 SFLSWSEKLHDYAQ
+2293 SFLSWAEKLYDYARS
-2307 TEYLKEELTYWLSR
+2307 EILKQELTYWLS
-2321 NYTEVKLLP
+2321 NKYAEVKPLP
-2330 IDYSDGSNQVAD
+2330 IDHPDGGNQVVD

-2352 EDTQGLLTEVPPV
+2352 EDTKALLTEVYPV
-2365 YNTQVND
+2365 YNTQIND
-2372 VLLTAVTS
+2372 VLLTALTA
-2380 TISNWINN
+2380 TISTWIDN
-2388 PLVLVDLEGYGR
+2388 PLVLLDLEGYGR

-2417 AIYPCLLQKSSDDWG
+2417 AIYPCLLSKESDDWG
-2432 EMLKGIKEQLRTV
+2432 EMLKGIKEQLRAV
-2445 PNQGFNYGILRYL
+2445 PNQGFGYGILRYL
-2458 HNGEISE
+2458 DDGEASQ
-2465 KLQNLPQAEISF
+2465 KLRYLPQAEISF

-2485 GLDNGKFQWLPL
+2485 GLEHGKLKWLPL
-2497 PEITTQDKQ
+2497 PGITTQDQQ

-2513 EIIGFIRE
+2513 EIIGFVRE
-2521 GKLQFDWVYSRQQYQ
+2521 GKLQFDWIYSQQQYQ
-2536 QKTIAQLANNFQQ
+2536 QETISQLANNFQQ
-2549 GLKEIINHCRLPNI
+2549 GLQAIIHHCRLPDV
-2563 GGYTPSDFELGNL
+2563 GGYTPSDFELANL
-2576 NQDTLDLVMG
+2576 NQETLDLVMG
-2586 MISFEA
+2586 MISFA
-2592 EGVE
+2592 PEGLQ

>member
-1 MKVESSIID
+1 
-10 IYELSPM
+10 M

-36 QRSCLIRGDLNL
+36 QRSCLIRGNLNK
-48 AAFRQAWQGVVK
+48 AAFRQAWQRVVE
-60 RHSVLRTAFHYSE
+60 RHPVLRTAFHYSE

-83 SVDLPWQKLDW
+83 CVELPWQEFDW
-94 CGLKVTEKEAK
+94 CGVETTEQQAK
-105 LTEFLESDCNCGF
+105 LTEFLECDCNSGF
-118 DLQQPPLMRCAVIRL
+118 NIQQPPLMRCAVIRL
-133 EANKY
+133 EANKH

-160 VFTLYKAFCQEQDLI
+160 VFTIYKAFCLGQDVI
-175 LPPPTPYSNYILWL
+175 LPPPIPYRNYILWL

-197 ENYWRKH
+197 ESYWRKH

-209 APTVLGN
+209 APTFLGMRSDN
-216 RENNQSSILSQKL
+216 
-229 KVNSQQTETLQNF
+229 VETLYATSLQGIGYEAMQNF

-266 DENDVIFGTTVSGR
+266 GENDVLFGTTVSGR
-280 PPELPQVAK
+280 PPELPQVER

-304 DGERQIIPWLQQLQ
+304 DGEIQIIPWLQQLQ
-318 GEQVE
+318 AQQVE

-347 FESLLVFENYPV
+347 FESLLIFENYPV
-359 SIESIIKTFDQTLQ
+359 SIESVIKSFDQTLQ

-381 KTNYPLTLTVIP
+381 KTNYPLALTVIP

-401 SYDVSCFD
+401 SYDLFYFD
-409 AAMISRLLGHLEI
+409 TETITRLLGHLET
-422 LLMSMVN
+422 LLLSMVN
-429 DPEQRVAQISIL
+429 EPEQRLSQISIL
-441 TTQERQLILKKWNQT
+441 TPEERELILKDWNQT

-469 EAQVERTP
+469 EAQVERTA
-477 DEIAL
+477 DAIAL

-488 WTYRELNHKANQ
+488 LTYRELNSKANQ

-512 ETIVGICLE
+512 ETTVGICLE
-521 RSPEMIISL
+521 RSPEMLIGI

-543 DPTYPDERLRW
+543 DPTYPDERVRW
-554 ILADAQVEVM
+554 ILGDAQVRVLLVHAE
-564 LTQRRKDA
+564 TQRRRG
-572 KEEGRVVCWDADGE
+572 EFERVVCWEGDGQ

-595 PISDVTAASL
+595 PISDVTAESL

-629 NTITALQQQLGISCT
+629 NLITALQQQLGICST
-644 DHWLAITTIAF
+644 DYWLAITTIAF

-680 VDPLQIAAII
+680 VDPSQIAAII

-712 WTGKA
+712 WEGKA
-717 DLKILCGGETLDQ
+717 DLKILCGGEALDK
-730 SLAQQLLLSG
+730 SLAQQLLSSA

-761 THNQPVTIGH
+761 IPDEPVTIGH

-790 GVPGELYIAGAGVAR
+790 GVPGELYIGGAGVAR

-811 ELTTEKFLL
+811 ELTAEKFLL
-820 KTPLC
+820 KTPPLC
-825 ASAPLRENTL
+825 LFAPTLRERQGRMREKKIIPL
-835 YKTGDRTRYLPDG
+835 YKTGDRARYLPDG
-848 TIEYLGRIDNQ
+848 TIEYLGRLDNQ
-859 VKIRGFRIELGEIES
+859 VKIRGFRIELGEIEA
-874 LLSQHPEVQTSV
+874 LLSQYPQVQAAV
-886 VVVTEDTSEDKRLV
+886 VVVTEDTTEDKRLV
-900 AYIVSENP
+900 AYIVSQNP

-945 RRTLPK
+945 RRALPK
-951 PQFKTSSE
+951 PQFQTSSQ
-959 TIAPRTPTEELLLSI
+959 TIAPRTPTEELLLNI
-974 WQSILNLTSVGIT
+974 WQNILNLNSVGIT

-1016 LRQIFENPTIVELAT
+1016 LRKIFEKPTIAELAT
-1031 LINSSRFVEFNYP
+1031 LINSSRLN
-1044 TLTLPLERGGNMIS
+1044 T
-1058 SLPLERGGNM
+1058 SLSNAIPVRESTDK
-1068 ISSLPPL
+1068 I
-1075 QGGTKGGKSL
+1075 L

-1104 SYNVATALRLTGDVN
+1104 SYNVAAALRLTGDVN
-1119 VDVLTESF
+1119 VDILTQSLQ
-1127 KEIIQRHEVLRTNFL
+1127 EIIQRHEVLRASFL
-1142 NVDGQGVAV
+1142 NVDGQWIAV
-1151 IKPEIDINIPIV
+1151 IIPEININIPV
-1163 DLSFLPLSQQQKLAK
+1163 VYLNFLPPSQQQKLVQQLAQ
-1178 EESQQTFNLA
+1178 EESQQPFNL
-1188 ESLLLR
+1188 EIIPLLR
-1194 AKLLYLNNHEYIL
+1194 AKLLYLNTHEYIL

-1220 INVFAQEMATIYQAF
+1220 INVFAQEMASIYQAF
-1235 SQGKLSPLQPLKI
+1235 SQGQPSPLTPLKI

-1273 QLESAPEL
+1273 QLESTPEL
-1281 LELLTDY
+1281 LELPTDY

-1300 HSFII
+1300 YSFTI
-1305 SGELTEKIKQLG
+1305 SGELTEKIKHLG
-1317 QETHTTLFMV
+1317 QETQTTLFMV

-1354 HYPGTDELIGFFVNT
+1354 HYPGTEGLIGFFVNT

-1401 VPFEQVVEGLNVAR
+1401 VPFEQVVEELELVR
-1415 SLSHSP
+1415 SLSYSP

-1430 NAPTQSI
+1430 NAPTQPI
-1437 EIPGLCWSPLEI
+1437 EIPGLRWSPLEI
-1449 DGGTAKFDL
+1449 DGGTAKFDI

-1480 TETTIH
+1480 TETTIQH
-1486 RFTEHFQNI
+1486 FTEHFQNI
-1495 LLGMTSQP
+1495 LLGMTSEP
-1503 SPKISDLS
+1503 SQNISDLP
-1511 LMSAGEL
+1511 LMSGGEL
-1518 QQIISFGTSPINLI
+1518 QQIISFGTSPTNPI
-1532 TDCIQE
+1532 THCIQE

-1550 IAVICNHQKI
+1550 IAVICNHQKL
-1560 TYSELNA
+1560 TYSELNT

-1577 YLGVQPEI
+1577 LLGIQPEI
-1585 AVGICVY
+1585 AVGICVH
-1592 RSLYFII
+1592 RSLDFII
-1599 AILAILK
+1599 CILAILK
-1606 AGGFYVPLDPT
+1606 AGCFYVPLDPT
-1617 YPQERLEFLIE
+1617 YPQERLAFLIE

-1648 SIFCFDTDTA
+1648 PIFCFDTDTA
-1658 NLGHYPT
+1658 NLTQHPT

-1671 STPENLAYVMYT
+1671 TTPENLAYVMYT

-1704 KDCNYIDLSADESL
+1704 KDCNYINLSADETL

-1730 FEIWGALLNGSRL
+1730 FEIWGALLNGSHL

-1749 QPTLAEIAQA
+1749 QPTLADIGQA
-1759 ITDYQITTLWLTAGL
+1759 ITQHQITTLWLTAGL

-1779 DEHIES
+1779 DEHLES
-1785 LKSVKQLIA
+1785 LKPVKQLIA
-1794 GGDVL
+1794 GGDIL

-1804 NKLLQTHPECRVI
+1804 NKLLQAYPECRVI

-1832 SVTDICQGNTVPI
+1832 SVTDICEGNTVPI

-1869 GELYIAGDGLARGY
+1869 GELYIAGDGLAHGY
-1883 LNQPDLTA
+1883 LNQPDLTT
-1891 EKFIQHPFPTPHSP
+1891 ERFINQQLILSEVVRGASRREGSTVS
-1905 LPTPLYKTGDRTRYL
+1905 TLYKTGDRARYL
-1920 PHGTIEYLGR
+1920 PDGTIEYLGR

-1956 VKECVVI
+1956 IKECVVI
-1963 TREKQL
+1963 ARQQQL
-1969 IAYFIPLDST
+1969 IAYFIPSDT
-1979 PDNLRDF
+1979 TANNLREF
-1986 LQERLPDY
+1986 LQQRLPDY
-1994 LIPHFFVSLE
+1994 LIPHFFVALE
-2004 SLPLTTNG
+2004 TLPLTVNG

-2019 PAIEITIF
+2019 TAPEITSF
-2027 PDGSIART
+2027 PDGTVART
-2035 DIEAKLAE
+2035 DIEAKLVA
-2043 VLSSV
+2043 VWLSV
-2048 LNLSQVGIYDNFFAL
+2048 LNVSQVGIYDNFFAL
-2063 GGDSIVVIQ
+2063 GGDSILAIQ
-2072 LISRANQ
+2072 LISKANQ
-2079 VGLKL
+2079 AGLQL
-2084 SHKQI
+2084 TPKQL
-2089 FQHQTIAELAA
+2089 FQYQTIAELAA
-2100 VVISNESILPPQ
+2100 VVTPDKSTLSPQ
-2112 GMITGAVLMTPIQ
+2112 GMVTGAVRLTPIQ

-2132 LVNQHHFNQAVFLE
+2132 LVNQDHFNQAVFLE
-2146 CSEKLQQQVLVD
+2146 SSKKLQQEVLVEV
-2158 TIKYLLLHHDM
+2158 INKLLLHHDM
-2169 LRCQFVSG
+2169 LRCQFG
-2177 DLFTQRRRGAERD
+2177 FRNLCTQRRRSAEREL
-2190 IGGEIVEL
+2190 GEIV
-2198 EDFPLV
+2198 DFGGDIPLV
-2204 FCDLSGF
+2204 CCDLSDFSG
-2211 NESEQNRVIQDVAG
+2211 SEQDRVIQEVSG
-2225 EIQASL
+2225 EVQASL
-2231 NIGDAPLLRVVHF
+2231 NIGYAPLLRVVHF

-2250 KLLIVAHHLVVDG
+2250 RLLIVIHHLVVDG

-2270 ADFQTVYQ
+2270 ADFQTAYQ
-2278 QVLVGKR
+2278 QALVKKT
-2285 IVLPAKTI
+2285 INLPAKTT
-2293 SFLSWSEKLHDYAQ
+2293 SFLTWVEKLYDYARS
-2307 TEYLKEELTYWLSR
+2307 ESLKQELKYWLSSK
-2321 NYTEVKLLP
+2321 YAKVKPLP
-2330 IDYSDGSNQVAD
+2330 IDYPDGGNQVAD
-2342 VETVTIKLSV
+2342 VETVTIRLSV
-2352 EDTQGLLTEVPPV
+2352 KDTQALLTEVPVV
-2365 YNTQVND
+2365 YNTQIND
-2372 VLLTAVTS
+2372 VLLTALTA
-2380 TISNWINN
+2380 TISTWINN
-2388 PLVLVDLEGYGR
+2388 PLVLLDLEGYGR

-2417 AIYPCLLQKSSDDWG
+2417 AIYPCLLSKETDDWG
-2432 EMLKGIKEQLRTV
+2432 EMLKGIKEQLRIV
-2445 PNQGFNYGILRYL
+2445 PNQGFGYGILRYL
-2458 HNGEISE
+2458 DEGETSQR
-2465 KLQNLPQAEISF
+2465 LRNLPQAEISF

-2485 GLDNGKFQWLPL
+2485 GLEQGKFKWLPL
-2497 PEITTQDKQ
+2497 SGITTQNKQ

-2513 EIIGFIRE
+2513 EIIGFVRE
-2521 GKLQFDWVYSRQQYQ
+2521 GKLQFDWIYSQQQYQ
-2536 QKTIAQLANNFQQ
+2536 QETISQLANNFQQ
-2549 GLKEIINHCRLPNI
+2549 GLQAIINYCRLPNA
-2563 GGYTPSDFELGNL
+2563 GGYTPSDFELANL
-2576 NQDTLDLVMG
+2576 NQETLDLVMG
-2586 MISFEA
+2586 MISFA
-2592 EGVE
+2592 PEGLQ

>member
-1 MKVESSIID
+1 
-10 IYELSPM
+10 M

-36 QRSCLIRGDLNL
+36 QRSCLIRGNLNK
-48 AAFRQAWQGVVK
+48 AAFRQAWLRVVE

-83 SVDLPWQKLDW
+83 YVELPWQELDW
-94 CGLKVTEKEAK
+94 CGVEAAAQKAK
-105 LTEFLESDCNCGF
+105 LTEFLESDCNSGF
-118 DLQQPPLMRCAVIRL
+118 NIQQPPLMRCAVIRL
-133 EANKY
+133 ESNKH

-160 VFTLYKAFCQEQDLI
+160 VFTLYKAFCQGQDVT
-175 LPPPTPYSNYILWL
+175 LPPPTPYGNYILWL
-189 QQQNPEQA
+189 QQQNLEQA
-197 ENYWRKH
+197 ESFWRKQ

-209 APTVLGN
+209 APTVLDIGDK
-216 RENNQSSILSQKL
+216 SIQNSKFKIQELLTQHSALSTPK
-229 KVNSQQTETLQNF
+229 TETVQNF

-251 TLVQGAWALLLSRYS
+251 TLVQGAWALLLSHYS
-266 DENDVIFGTTVSGR
+266 GENDVLFGTTVSGR
-280 PPELPQVAK
+280 PPELPQVER

-304 DGERQIIPWLQQLQ
+304 DGAMQIIPWLQQLQ
-318 GEQVE
+318 AQQVE

-359 SIESIIKTFDQTLQ
+359 SIESVIKSFDQTLQ

-401 SYDVSCFD
+401 SYDVSYFD
-409 AAMISRLLGHLEI
+409 AATISRLLGHLGT

-429 DPEQRVAQISIL
+429 EPEQRLSQISIL
-441 TTQERQLILKKWNQT
+441 TPQERQLILKDWNQT

-477 DEIAL
+477 DAVAL

-488 WTYRELNHKANQ
+488 LTYRELNSKANQ
-500 LAHYLQQLGVKP
+500 LAHYLQQLGVKS
-512 ETIVGICLE
+512 ETTVGICLE
-521 RSPEMIISL
+521 RSPEMLIGI

-543 DPTYPDERLRW
+543 DPAYPDERVRW
-554 ILADAQVEVM
+554 ILGDAQVRVLLVHAE
-564 LTQRRKDA
+564 TQRRR
-572 KEEGRVVCWDADGE
+572 EEFERVVCWEGDGQ

-595 PISDVTAASL
+595 PISDITAESL

-629 NTITALQQQLGISCT
+629 NLITALQQQLRICST
-644 DHWLAITTIAF
+644 DSWLAITTIAF

-680 VDPLQIAAII
+680 VDPSQIAAII

-717 DLKILCGGETLDQ
+717 DLKILCGGEALDK
-730 SLAQQLLLSG
+730 SLAQQLLSSG

-761 THNQPVTIGH
+761 SHDQPVSIGH

-790 GVPGELYIAGAGVAR
+790 GVPGELYIGGAGVAR

-811 ELTTEKFLL
+811 ELTAEKFLL

-835 YKTGDRTRYLPDG
+835 YKTGDRARYLPDG
-848 TIEYLGRIDNQ
+848 TIQYLGRLDNQ
-859 VKIRGFRIELGEIES
+859 VKIRGFRIELGEIEAI
-874 LLSQHPEVQTSV
+874 LSQHPEVQASI
-886 VVVTEDTSEDKRLV
+886 VVVTEDTTGDKRLV

-908 EITDLRQYLAKHLPD
+908 EITDLRQFLARNLPD
-923 YMIPSQFITLDAL
+923 YMIPSQFIILDAL

-945 RRTLPK
+945 RRGLPK
-951 PQFKTSSE
+951 PQFQTSSQ
-959 TIAPRTPTEELLLSI
+959 TIAPRTPTEELLLNI
-974 WQSILNLTSVGIT
+974 WQNILNLTSVGIT

-1016 LRQIFENPTIVELAT
+1016 LRQIFEKPTIAELAN
-1031 LINSSRFVEFNYP
+1031 LIDSSRLN
-1044 TLTLPLERGGNMIS
+1044 T
-1058 SLPLERGGNM
+1058 SLSNSIPVRESTDK
-1068 ISSLPPL
+1068 I
-1075 QGGTKGGKSL
+1075 L

-1104 SYNVATALRLTGDVN
+1104 SYNVAAALQLTGDVN
-1119 VDVLTESF
+1119 VDVLTQSLQ
-1127 KEIIQRHEVLRTNFL
+1127 EIIHRHEVLRTSFV
-1142 NVDGQGVAV
+1142 NVDGQGIAV
-1151 IKPEIDINIPIV
+1151 IATEINFHIPVV
-1163 DLSFLPLSQQQKLAK
+1163 DLSFLPPSQQQKLVKQLAK
-1178 EESQQTFNLA
+1178 EESQQPFDL
-1188 ESLLLR
+1188 EISPLLR
-1194 AKLLYLNNHEYIL
+1194 AKLLYLNTHEYIL

-1235 SQGKLSPLQPLKI
+1235 SQGQPSPLTPLKI

-1281 LELLTDY
+1281 LELPTDY

-1300 HSFII
+1300 YSFTI
-1305 SGELTEKIKQLG
+1305 SGELAEKIKQLG
-1317 QETHTTLFMV
+1317 QETQTTLFMV
-1327 MFSALSILLHRY
+1327 MFSAFSILLHRY

-1354 HYPGTDELIGFFVNT
+1354 HYPGTEGLIGFFVNT

-1375 LEDNPT
+1375 LADNPT

-1401 VPFEQVVEGLNVAR
+1401 VPFEQVVEELNVVR

-1430 NAPTQSI
+1430 NAPTQPI
-1437 EIPGLCWSPLEI
+1437 EIPGLRWSPLEI
-1449 DGGTAKFDL
+1449 DGGTAKFDI

-1486 RFTEHFQNI
+1486 RFTEHLQNI
-1495 LLGMTSQP
+1495 LLGMTSEP
-1503 SPKISDLS
+1503 SQNISDLP
-1511 LMSAGEL
+1511 LMSEGEL
-1518 QQIISFGTSPINLI
+1518 QQIINFSTSPTNPI
-1532 TDCIQE
+1532 THCIQE

-1550 IAVICNHQKI
+1550 IAVIYQHQTI
-1560 TYSELNA
+1560 TYSELNT

-1577 YLGVQPEI
+1577 SLGVQPEI
-1585 AVGICVY
+1585 AVGIFSH
-1592 RSLYFII
+1592 RSLDFII
-1599 AILAILK
+1599 GILAILK

-1628 DAQIQVLLTQQQ
+1628 DAQIQVILTQQQ

-1648 SIFCFDTDTA
+1648 PIFCFDTDTA
-1658 NLGHYPT
+1658 NLAEYPT
-1665 TNPVNQ
+1665 NNPVNHT
-1671 STPENLAYVMYT
+1671 TPENLAYVMYT

-1704 KDCNYIDLSADESL
+1704 KDCNYVNLSADESI

-1749 QPTLAEIAQA
+1749 QPTLAEIGQA

-1779 DEHIES
+1779 DEHLES
-1785 LKSVKQLIA
+1785 LKPVKQLIA

-1799 SAVHI
+1799 STVHI

-1832 SVTDICQGNTVPI
+1832 SVTDICEGNTVPI

-1858 KHLNPLPVGVP
+1858 KYLNPLPVGVP
-1869 GELYIAGDGLARGY
+1869 GELYITGDGLARGY
-1883 LNQPDLTA
+1883 LNQPINS
-1891 EKFIQHPFPTPHSP
+1891 KFKIQNSKLKSCLLSTQNSARAKRPASANSTI
-1905 LPTPLYKTGDRTRYL
+1905 YKTGDRARYL
-1920 PHGTIEYLGR
+1920 PDGTIEYLGR

-1944 GEIEAVLNQHPA
+1944 CEIEAVLNQHPA
-1956 VKECVVI
+1956 IKECIVI
-1963 TREKQL
+1963 ARQQQL
-1969 IAYFIPLDST
+1969 IAYFIPSDST
-1979 PDNLRDF
+1979 PDNLREF
-1986 LQERLPDY
+1986 LQQRLPDY
-1994 LIPHFFVSLE
+1994 LIPHFFVALE
-2004 SLPLTTNG
+2004 TLPLTVNG
-2012 KVDRQKL
+2012 KVDKQKL
-2019 PAIEITIF
+2019 PAPEITSF
-2027 PDGSIART
+2027 PDETVPRT
-2035 DIEAKLAE
+2035 DIEAKLVE
-2043 VLSSV
+2043 VWSSV
-2048 LNLSQVGIYDNFFAL
+2048 LSLSQVGIYDNFFAL
-2063 GGDSIVVIQ
+2063 GGDSIQAIQ
-2072 LISRANQ
+2072 LISKANQ
-2079 VGLKL
+2079 VGLQL
-2084 SHKQI
+2084 TPKQL
-2089 FQHQTIAELAA
+2089 FQYQTIAELAA
-2100 VVISNESILPPQ
+2100 VVTVDKSTLPPQ
-2112 GMITGAVLMTPIQ
+2112 VMVTGAVRLTPIQ
-2125 YWFFEQE
+2125 YWFFEQD
-2132 LVNQHHFNQAVFLE
+2132 LVNQNHFNQVVFLE
-2146 CSEKLQQQVLVD
+2146 SGEKLQQEVLV
-2158 TIKYLLLHHDM
+2158 TVINKLLLHHDM
-2169 LRCQFVSG
+2169 LRCQFGFKNCFAHSPLAFPQGRRKDAKEEIGGEVVEVSG
-2177 DLFTQRRRGAERD
+2177 DVPLF
-2190 IGGEIVEL
+2190 
-2198 EDFPLV
+2198 
-2204 FCDLSGF
+2204 FCDLSGLSG
-2211 NESEQNRVIQDVAG
+2211 SEQEIKIKEFAG
-2225 EIQASL
+2225 ELQAGL

-2250 KLLIVAHHLVVDG
+2250 RLLILIHHLVVDG

-2270 ADFQTVYQ
+2270 ADFQTAYQ
-2278 QVLVGKR
+2278 QALGKQT
-2285 IVLPAKTI
+2285 INLPAKTT
-2293 SFLSWSEKLHDYAQ
+2293 SFLSWAEKLYDYARS
-2307 TEYLKEELTYWLSR
+2307 EGLKQELIYWLSSK
-2321 NYTEVKLLP
+2321 YAEIKLLP
-2330 IDYSDGSNQVAD
+2330 IDYPDGGNQVAD

-2352 EDTQGLLTEVPPV
+2352 EDTQALLTEVPMV
-2365 YNTQVND
+2365 YNTQIND
-2372 VLLTAVTS
+2372 VLLTALTA
-2380 TISNWINN
+2380 TISNWIDN
-2388 PLVLVDLEGYGR
+2388 PLVLLDLEGYGR

-2417 AIYPCLLQKSSDDWG
+2417 AIYPCFLSKDSDDWG
-2432 EMLKGIKEQLRTV
+2432 EMLKGIKEQLRAV
-2445 PNQGFNYGILRYL
+2445 PNQGFGYGILRYL
-2458 HNGEISE
+2458 YDSE
-2465 KLQNLPQAEISF
+2465 ASQSLRDLPQAEISF

-2485 GLDNGKFQWLPL
+2485 GLDNGKLKWLPL
-2497 PEITTQDKQ
+2497 AGITTQDKQ

-2513 EIIGFIRE
+2513 EIIGVVRE
-2521 GKLQFDWVYSRQQYQ
+2521 GKLQFDWIYSQQQYQ
-2536 QKTIAQLANNFQQ
+2536 QKTISQLANNFQQ
-2549 GLKEIINHCRLPNI
+2549 GLQAIINHCHLPDV
-2563 GGYTPSDFELGNL
+2563 GGYTPSDFDLANL
-2576 NQDTLDLVMG
+2576 NQETLDLVMG
-2586 MISFEA
+2586 MISFA
-2592 EGVE
+2592 PEGLQ

>member
-1 MKVESSIID
+1 
-10 IYELSPM
+10 M

-60 RHSVLRTAFHYSE
+60 RHSVLRTAFHYLE

-83 SVDLPWQKLDW
+83 CVELPWQELDW

-393 GQELLFKV
+393 GQELLFKF

-409 AAMISRLLGHLEI
+409 TATISRLLGHLEI
-422 LLMSMVN
+422 LLVSMVN
-429 DPEQRVAQISIL
+429 EPEQRLAQISIL
-441 TTQERQLILKKWNQT
+441 TPQERQLILKEWNQT
-456 TQAYPNQC
+456 TQAYPNLC

-554 ILADAQVEVM
+554 ILADAQVGVM
-564 LTQRRKDA
+564 LTQRRRDA

-586 AIALQSIEN
+586 AIAIQSIEN
-595 PISDVTAASL
+595 PIIDVTAASL

-617 PKGVMIEQRSLT
+617 PKGVMVEQRSLT

-680 VDPLQIAAII
+680 VDPLQIAAIL

-712 WTGKA
+712 WKGKA
-717 DLKILCGGETLDQ
+717 DLKILCGGEALDQ
-730 SLAQQLLLSG
+730 SLAQQLLSSS

-761 THNQPVTIGH
+761 THNQPVNIGH

-859 VKIRGFRIELGEIES
+859 VKIRGFRIELGEIEVV
-874 LLSQHPEVQTSV
+874 LSQYPEVQASV
-886 VVVTEDTSEDKRLV
+886 VVVTENTSEDKRLV

-908 EITDLRQYLAKHLPD
+908 EITDLRQFLAKSIPD
-923 YMIPSQFITLDAL
+923 YMIPSQFITLDTL
-936 PLTPNGKVD
+936 PLTPNGKID
-945 RRTLPK
+945 RRALPK
-951 PQFKTSSE
+951 PQFKTSLE
-959 TIAPRTPTEELLLSI
+959 IIAPRTPTEELLLNI
-974 WQSILNLTSVGIT
+974 WQSVLNLNSVGIT
-987 DNFFTLGGHSLLVIR
+987 DNFFTLGGHSLLVIH

-1016 LRQIFENPTIVELAT
+1016 LRQIFETPTISELAT
-1031 LINSSRFVEFNYP
+1031 LIDSSQLSLSNS
-1044 TLTLPLERGGNMIS
+1044 IS
-1058 SLPLERGGNM
+1058 VRESTDK
-1068 ISSLPPL
+1068 I
-1075 QGGTKGGKSL
+1075 L

-1099 EPENP
+1099 EPKNP
-1104 SYNVATALRLTGDVN
+1104 SYNVAAALRLNGDVN
-1119 VDVLTESF
+1119 IDVLTQSF
-1127 KEIIQRHEVLRTNFL
+1127 KEIIQRHEVLRTSFL

-1151 IKPEIDINIPIV
+1151 IAPEIDINIPVI
-1163 DLSFLPLSQQQKLAK
+1163 DLSFLPPSPQQQLIQQLAK
-1178 EESQQTFNLA
+1178 EENQQTFNLA
-1188 ESLLLR
+1188 ESPLLR
-1194 AKLLYLNNHEYIL
+1194 VKLLYINTQEYIL

-1220 INVFAQEMATIYQAF
+1220 INIFAGEIANIYQAF

-1248 QYADFAAWQRSQ
+1248 QYADFAAWQRLQS
-1260 NDKFNYQLEYWRQ
+1260 DKFNYQLEYWRQ

-1281 LELLTDY
+1281 LELPTDY
-1288 PRPAIQTFRGQR
+1288 PRPAIPTFRGQH

-1354 HYPGTDELIGFFVNT
+1354 HYSGSEGLIGFFANT
-1369 FALLIS
+1369 FALLIY
-1375 LEDNPT
+1375 LEDNLT

-1401 VPFEQVVEGLNVAR
+1401 VPFEQVVEKLDLGR

-1437 EIPGLCWSPLEI
+1437 EIPGLHWSPLEI

-1458 TLMIAETDAGL
+1458 TLMIAETNAGL

-1480 TETTIH
+1480 TETTIQ

-1495 LLGMTSQP
+1495 LLEMISETSQ
-1503 SPKISDLS
+1503 KISDLS
-1511 LMSAGEL
+1511 LMNGGEL
-1518 QQIISFGTSPINLI
+1518 QQMISFGTSPINPI
-1532 TDCIQE
+1532 SNCIQE

-1550 IAVICNHQKI
+1550 IAVICHHQTI
-1560 TYSELNA
+1560 TYSELNT

-1577 YLGVQPEI
+1577 SLGVQPEI
-1585 AVGICVY
+1585 AVGICVH
-1592 RSLYFII
+1592 RSLDFII
-1599 AILAILK
+1599 GILAILK

-1640 HIPQLPDL
+1640 HIPQLPDIP
-1648 SIFCFDTDTA
+1648 IFCFDTT
-1658 NLGHYPT
+1658 NLTPYPT
-1665 TNPVNQ
+1665 TNPVLET
-1671 STPENLAYVMYT
+1671 TPENLAYVMYT

-1704 KDCNYIDLSADESL
+1704 KDCNYVNLSADETL

-1730 FEIWGALLNGSRL
+1730 FEIWGALLNGGCL

-1749 QPTLAEIAQA
+1749 QPTLAEIGQT

-1779 DEHIES
+1779 DEHLES

-1804 NKLLQTHPECRVI
+1804 NKLRQNHPECRVV
-1817 NGYGPTENTTFTCCH
+1817 NGYGPTENTTFTCCYT
-1832 SVTDICQGNTVPI
+1832 VTDICEGNTVPI

-1883 LNQPDLTA
+1883 LSQPTLTN
-1891 EKFIQHPFPTPHSP
+1891 ERFIQHPLSSH
-1905 LPTPLYKTGDRTRYL
+1905 LYKTGDRARYL
-1920 PHGTIEYLGR
+1920 IDGTIEYLGR

-1963 TREKQL
+1963 AREKQL
-1969 IAYFIPLDST
+1969 IAYIIPLDST
-1979 PDNLRDF
+1979 PDNLREF
-1986 LQERLPDY
+1986 LQQRLPDY
-1994 LIPHFFVSLE
+1994 LIPNFFVCLE
-2004 SLPLTTNG
+2004 NLPLTANG
-2012 KVDRQKL
+2012 KVDRQHL
-2019 PAIEITIF
+2019 PAPEVTIS
-2027 PDGSIART
+2027 PDGNVPRT

-2043 VLSSV
+2043 VWSSV

-2063 GGDSIVVIQ
+2063 GGDSILAIQ

-2079 VGLKL
+2079 VGLQL
-2084 SHKQI
+2084 TPKQI

-2100 VVISNESILPPQ
+2100 VVTPNKSSLPPQ
-2112 GMITGAVLMTPIQ
+2112 GMVTGAVRLTPIQ

-2146 CSEKLQQQVLVD
+2146 YSEKLQQQVLVD

-2177 DLFTQRRRGAERD
+2177 DLFTQRRRDVKED
-2190 IGGEIVEL
+2190 IGEIVEL
-2198 EDFPLV
+2198 GDVPLV
-2204 FCDLSGF
+2204 FC
-2211 NESEQNRVIQDVAG
+2211 
-2225 EIQASL
+2225 
-2231 NIGDAPLLRVVHF
+2231 
-2244 DLGEVS
+2244 
-2250 KLLIVAHHLVVDG
+2250 
-2263 VSWRILL
+2263 
-2270 ADFQTVYQ
+2270 
-2278 QVLVGKR
+2278 
-2285 IVLPAKTI
+2285 
-2293 SFLSWSEKLHDYAQ
+2293 
-2307 TEYLKEELTYWLSR
+2307 
-2321 NYTEVKLLP
+2321 
-2330 IDYSDGSNQVAD
+2330 
-2342 VETVTIKLSV
+2342 
-2352 EDTQGLLTEVPPV
+2352 
-2365 YNTQVND
+2365 
-2372 VLLTAVTS
+2372 
-2380 TISNWINN
+2380 
-2388 PLVLVDLEGYGR
+2388 
-2400 NFPGEDI
+2400 
-2407 DISRT
+2407 
-2412 VGWFT
+2412 
-2417 AIYPCLLQKSSDDWG
+2417 
-2432 EMLKGIKEQLRTV
+2432 
-2445 PNQGFNYGILRYL
+2445 
-2458 HNGEISE
+2458 
-2465 KLQNLPQAEISF
+2465 
-2477 NYLGQLDL
+2477 
-2485 GLDNGKFQWLPL
+2485 
-2497 PEITTQDKQ
+2497 
-2506 QTRRYAI
+2506 
-2513 EIIGFIRE
+2513 
-2521 GKLQFDWVYSRQQYQ
+2521 
-2536 QKTIAQLANNFQQ
+2536 
-2549 GLKEIINHCRLPNI
+2549 
-2563 GGYTPSDFELGNL
+2563 
-2576 NQDTLDLVMG
+2576 
-2586 MISFEA
+2586 
-2592 EGVE
+2592 

>member
-1 MKVESSIID
+1 VESSIID

-36 QRSCLIRGDLNL
+36 QRSCLIRGNLNK
-48 AAFRQAWQGVVK
+48 AAFRQAWLRVVE

-83 SVDLPWQKLDW
+83 YVELPWQELDW
-94 CGLKVTEKEAK
+94 CGVEAAAQKAK
-105 LTEFLESDCNCGF
+105 LTEFLESDCNSGF
-118 DLQQPPLMRCAVIRL
+118 NIQQPPLMRCALIRL
-133 EANKY
+133 ESNKH

-160 VFTLYKAFCQEQDLI
+160 VFTLYKAFCQGQNVT
-175 LPPPTPYSNYILWL
+175 LPPPTPYGNYILWL

-197 ENYWRKH
+197 ESYWRKQ

-209 APTVLGN
+209 APTVLDIGDWGHFDKLSASLGTGDWEEVDE
-216 RENNQSSILSQKL
+216 RKSS
-229 KVNSQQTETLQNF
+229 VNSQQTEQLQNF

-266 DENDVIFGTTVSGR
+266 GEKDVLFGTTVSGR
-280 PPELPQVAK
+280 PPELPQVER

-304 DGERQIIPWLQQLQ
+304 NGEMQIIPWLQQLQ
-318 GEQVE
+318 AQQVE

-332 VDIQGWSSVPRGTPL
+332 VDIQGWSSVPRGTSL

-359 SIESIIKTFDQTLQ
+359 SIESVIKSFDETLQ

-393 GQELLFKV
+393 GRELLLKV
-401 SYDVSCFD
+401 SYDVSYFD
-409 AAMISRLLGHLEI
+409 AATISRLLGHLET
-422 LLMSMVN
+422 LLISMVN
-429 DPEQRVAQISIL
+429 EPEQRLSQISIL
-441 TTQERQLILKKWNQT
+441 TPQERQLILKDWNQT
-456 TQAYPNQC
+456 TQVYPNRC

-477 DEIAL
+477 DAVAL

-488 WTYRELNHKANQ
+488 LTYRELNSKANQ

-512 ETIVGICLE
+512 ETTVGICLE
-521 RSPEMIISL
+521 RSPEMLIGI

-543 DPTYPDERLRW
+543 DPAYPDERVRW
-554 ILADAQVEVM
+554 ILGDAQVGVM
-564 LTQRRKDA
+564 LTQRRRGA
-572 KEEGRVVCWDADGE
+572 EEFGRVVCWEGDGE

-595 PISDVTAASL
+595 PISDVTAESL

-629 NTITALQQQLGISCT
+629 NLITALQQQLRICSR
-644 DHWLAITTIAF
+644 DSWLAITTIAF

-660 ELFLPLIVGARVIL
+660 ELFLPLIVGVRVIL

-680 VDPLQIAAII
+680 VDPSQIAAII

-717 DLKILCGGETLDQ
+717 DLKILCGGEALDK
-730 SLAQQLLLSG
+730 SLAQQLLSSG

-761 THNQPVTIGH
+761 SHDQPVTIGH

-777 FYILDQHLQPVPI
+777 FYILDQHLQPLPI
-790 GVPGELYIAGAGVAR
+790 GVPGELYIGGAGVAR

-811 ELTTEKFLL
+811 ELTAERFIGDWGLGTGDWGLGI
-820 KTPLC
+820 TPL
-825 ASAPLRENTL
+825 STL
-835 YKTGDRTRYLPDG
+835 YKTGDRARYLPDG
-848 TIEYLGRIDNQ
+848 TIEYLGRLDNQ
-859 VKIRGFRIELGEIES
+859 VKIRGFRIELGEVEEV
-874 LLSQHPEVQTSV
+874 LSRHPEVQAAI
-886 VVVTEDTSEDKRLV
+886 VVVTEDTTGDKRLV
-900 AYIVSENP
+900 AYIVSQNP
-908 EITDLRQYLAKHLPD
+908 EITDLRQFLAKHLPD

-945 RRTLPK
+945 RRGLPK
-951 PQFKTSSE
+951 PQFKTSSQ
-959 TIAPRTPTEELLLSI
+959 TIAPRTPTEELLLNI
-974 WQSILNLTSVGIT
+974 WQNILNLNSLGIT

-1016 LRQIFENPTIVELAT
+1016 LRQIFENTTIAELAT
-1031 LINSSRFVEFNYP
+1031 LIDSSKLSLY
-1044 TLTLPLERGGNMIS
+1044 S
-1058 SLPLERGGNM
+1058 SILVRESTDK
-1068 ISSLPPL
+1068 I
-1075 QGGTKGGKSL
+1075 L

-1104 SYNVATALRLTGDVN
+1104 SYNVAAALRLTGDVN
-1119 VDVLTESF
+1119 VDLLTQSLQ
-1127 KEIIQRHEVLRTNFL
+1127 EIIQRHEVLRTSFV
-1142 NVDGQGVAV
+1142 NVDGQGIA
-1151 IKPEIDINIPIV
+1151 IIATEINFHIPVV
-1163 DLSFLPLSQQQKLAK
+1163 DLSFLPPSQQQQLVQQLAQ
-1178 EESQQTFNLA
+1178 EESQQPFNL
-1188 ESLLLR
+1188 EISPLLR
-1194 AKLLYLNNHEYIL
+1194 AKLLYLNTQEYIL

-1220 INVFAQEMATIYQAF
+1220 INVFAQEMAGIYQAF
-1235 SQGKLSPLQPLKI
+1235 SQGQPSPLQALKI
-1248 QYADFAAWQRSQ
+1248 QYADFAVWQRSQ
-1260 NDKFNYQLEYWRQ
+1260 NDKFNYQLEYWKQ

-1281 LELLTDY
+1281 LELPTDY

-1300 HSFII
+1300 YSFTI
-1305 SGELTEKIKQLG
+1305 SEELTEKIKLLG

-1327 MFSALSILLHRY
+1327 MFSALIILLHRY

-1354 HYPGTDELIGFFVNT
+1354 HYPGTEGLIGFFVNT

-1401 VPFEQVVEGLNVAR
+1401 VPFEQVVEGLELVR

-1421 LFQVMLVVE
+1421 LFQVMLAVE
-1430 NAPTQSI
+1430 NAPTQPI
-1437 EIPGLCWSPLEI
+1437 EIPGLRWIPLEI
-1449 DGGTAKFDL
+1449 DGGTAKFDI
-1458 TLMIAETDAGL
+1458 TLMIVETDAGL

-1495 LLGMTSQP
+1495 LLGMTSEP
-1503 SPKISDLS
+1503 SQKISDLP
-1511 LMSAGEL
+1511 LMSGGEL
-1518 QQIISFGTSPINLI
+1518 QQIINFGTSPINPI
-1532 TDCIQE
+1532 THCIQE

-1550 IAVICNHQKI
+1550 IAVICQQQKL
-1560 TYSELNA
+1560 TYSELNT

-1577 YLGVQPEI
+1577 SLGVQPETS
-1585 AVGICVY
+1585 VGICSH
-1592 RSLYFII
+1592 RSLDFII
-1599 AILAILK
+1599 GILAILK

-1617 YPQERLEFLIE
+1617 YPQERLAFLIE

-1648 SIFCFDTDTA
+1648 PIFCFDTDTA
-1658 NLGHYPT
+1658 NLEQHPI
-1665 TNPVNQ
+1665 TNPVNYT
-1671 STPENLAYVMYT
+1671 TPENLAYVMYT

-1704 KDCNYIDLSADESL
+1704 KDCNYVNLSADESI

-1749 QPTLAEIAQA
+1749 QPTLAEIGQA
-1759 ITDYQITTLWLTAGL
+1759 ITQHQITTLWLTAGL

-1779 DEHIES
+1779 DEHLES
-1785 LKSVKQLIA
+1785 LKPVKQLIA

-1799 SAVHI
+1799 SVVHI
-1804 NKLLQTHPECRVI
+1804 NKFLQTYPECRVI

-1832 SVTDICQGNTVPI
+1832 IITDICEGNTVPI

-1858 KHLNPLPVGVP
+1858 KHLKPLPVGVP

-1883 LNQPDLTA
+1883 LNQPTLTA
-1891 EKFIQHPFPTPHSP
+1891 ERFINQQSTVS
-1905 LPTPLYKTGDRTRYL
+1905 TLYKTGDRARYRL
-1920 PHGTIEYLGR
+1920 DGTIEYLGR

-1963 TREKQL
+1963 AREKQL
-1969 IAYFIPLDST
+1969 IAYFIASDNT
-1979 PDNLRDF
+1979 PDNLREF
-1986 LQERLPDY
+1986 LQQRLPDY
-1994 LIPHFFVSLE
+1994 LIPHFFVALE
-2004 SLPLTTNG
+2004 TLPLTVNG

-2019 PAIEITIF
+2019 PAPEITSF
-2027 PDGSIART
+2027 LDVTVPRT
-2035 DIEAKLAE
+2035 DIEAKLVE
-2043 VLSSV
+2043 VWSSV
-2048 LNLSQVGIYDNFFAL
+2048 LNLSQVSIYDNFFAL
-2063 GGDSIVVIQ
+2063 GGDSILAIQ
-2072 LISRANQ
+2072 LISKSNQ
-2079 VGLKL
+2079 VGLQL
-2084 SHKQI
+2084 TPKQL
-2089 FQHQTIAELAA
+2089 FQYQTIAELAA
-2100 VVISNESILPPQ
+2100 VVIPHESTLSPQ
-2112 GMITGAVLMTPIQ
+2112 GMVTGAVRLTPIQ
-2125 YWFFEQE
+2125 CWFFEQE
-2132 LVNQHHFNQAVFLE
+2132 LVNQDYFHQVVFLE
-2146 CSEKLQQQVLVD
+2146 SSDKLESEILAEVVRG
-2158 TIKYLLLHHDM
+2158 LLLHHDI
-2169 LRCQFVSG
+2169 LRCQFG
-2177 DLFTQRRRGAERD
+2177 FRNCLTQRRKDAKEE
-2190 IGGEIVEL
+2190 IGGEVVEL
-2198 EDFPLV
+2198 GGDVPLV
-2204 FCDLSGF
+2204 FCDLSGLSG
-2211 NESEQNRVIQDVAG
+2211 SEQDRVIQEVAG
-2225 EIQASL
+2225 EVQNGL
-2231 NIGDAPLLRVVHF
+2231 NIGHAPLLRVVHF
-2244 DLGEVS
+2244 DLGKVS
-2250 KLLIVAHHLVVDG
+2250 RLLIVIHHLVIDG

-2270 ADFQTVYQ
+2270 ADFQAAYQ
-2278 QVLVGKR
+2278 QALAKQT
-2285 IVLPAKTI
+2285 INLPPKTT
-2293 SFLSWSEKLHDYAQ
+2293 SFLSWVEKLYDYARSKS
-2307 TEYLKEELTYWLSR
+2307 LKQELTYWLSSK
-2321 NYTEVKLLP
+2321 YAEVKRLP
-2330 IDYSDGSNQVAD
+2330 IDYPDGGNQVAD

-2352 EDTQGLLTEVPPV
+2352 EDTQALLTEVYPV
-2365 YNTQVND
+2365 YNTQIND
-2372 VLLTAVTS
+2372 VLLTALTA
-2380 TISNWINN
+2380 TISNWIDN
-2388 PLVLVDLEGYGR
+2388 PLVLLDLEGYGR

-2417 AIYPCLLQKSSDDWG
+2417 AIYPCLLSKKSDDWG
-2432 EMLKGIKEQLRTV
+2432 ELLKGIKEQLRTV
-2445 PNQGFNYGILRYL
+2445 PNQGFGYGILRYL
-2458 HNGEISE
+2458 DDSE
-2465 KLQNLPQAEISF
+2465 ASQSLRDLPQAEISF

-2485 GLDNGKFQWLPL
+2485 GLEHGKLKWLPL
-2497 PEITTQDKQ
+2497 PGITTQDKQ
-2506 QTRRYAI
+2506 QTRRYGI

-2521 GKLQFDWVYSRQQYQ
+2521 GKLQFDWVYSQQQYQ
-2536 QKTIAQLANNFQQ
+2536 QETIFQLANNFQQ
-2549 GLKEIINHCRLPNI
+2549 GLQAIINHCRLPNV
-2563 GGYTPSDFELGNL
+2563 GGYTSSDFELANL
-2576 NQDTLDLVMG
+2576 NQETLDLVMG
-2586 MISFEA
+2586 MISFA
-2592 EGVE
+2592 PEGLQ